1 MERKNANIDDVIRT
15 VETASAK
22 ELEELAGI
30 REAVEDLKG
39 GRVAT
44 VDPVSR
50 SVSALNRTIENSRPD
65 FVANAPSVDPIV
77 EAMKRLNL
85 GDVSRIREDKVTNR
99 AQQAAPTAHNPPNRR
114 REAITEDVKA
124 QRLETVKLARD
135 LKGERVATVD
145 PVSRSVSALNRTIE
159 NSRPDFVANAPSVD
173 PIVDAMKRLNLGDVS
188 RVVQEGIAQQ
198 EQQAKSTT
206 PKGKKRRR
214 KAIPEDIKAQRTEAA
229 EHAREMFDQKG
240 GAQKS
245 QNQRDARGRF
255 IGKSGSKAAA
265 EDARAERAEK
275 ARRKEDDERLNA
287 ESGLLKKLSK
297 VAEGIGNPSETR
309 AVDALGYA
317 VAGPLWAAGKE
328 LGGISKEVG
337 GSLNGARKSIADV
350 IRGNDDNSRRKGFFR
365 RKSQNSADV
374 VQVNTQ
380 KRTVQELQE
389 QTSEIKEGNDKI
401 LSALD
406 QIAKNTGKKKGGL
419 LSKLFSL
426 LGKGAGGVASLL
438 MGRGMLKK
446 AGALA
451 FGALGAKKLVGM
463 LRGGGKKTLAHEGGD
478 LAARAAGKLGLK
490 AVGKG
495 ALRAI
500 PLVGTVA
507 GGIYDAVTGWNDTEA
522 QRRAFGLKSGQDP
535 SFQQKAAYTLANVLD
550 MGGLVSGISSAIGEV
565 LKSLGFED
573 IGNMLQ
579 SFSTESIAQAIDS
592 GITNLETYISN
603 LGDTISTKF
612 DDYTAKIGDAVS
624 AWFSDTSNKLL
635 EKLDAI
641 KDFFTVDNLKQ
652 VFSDAIDSAI
662 DFIKNPGKH
671 IKEAAGNIWDG
682 VKNLPG
688 KALDAAVD
696 AVKNTPAAMIVSK
709 IPNPIGEANAKEITP
724 ELKAPV
730 NSEANAK
737 EIAPELKAPVN
748 SEANAKEITPELKA
762 PVNSEANAKE
772 IAPELKAPV
781 NSEANA
787 KEITPELKAPVNSHQ
802 ETSDSKTESD
812 AKQTN
817 IVTRVINAA
826 LDTAKDSNKTVK
838 ETANQIINANAVETG
853 NSALQKIDKA
863 IGQNS
868 SSSSSLNTTGTR
880 NDIQKAADTYN
891 NGRLDVKVGGLGAEG
906 KANLD
911 KLAPYFAE
919 LENKYGLPEGTLYS
933 IAATESGGDPNA
945 KSPLTRS
952 PDGKLSGG
960 ALGMFQFTSIARK
973 ETGISEQDAFDPVKS
988 AEAAALLMSKYLKQ
1002 ANGDLNEAIT
1012 AYNAG
1017 FGTINK
1023 WKKGTGDLSKE
1034 NREYA
1039 IKVNTHRA
1047 RYLGG
1052 EIYTPEAGAQ
1062 GGAQYGVRGPLPD
1075 NAVIDQS
1082 TGLAFTPG
1090 DSPFEKGGLVDKI
1103 GNAVGVNDLVN
1114 KFMNGRGMRR
1124 EVVQGTLEERAR
1136 GKGTATAAGNVYVDT
1151 PMPVEEARPVANNS
1165 SYFDQLG
1172 AQMGIDGLFDKLRN
1186 SPGMR
1191 KNNAPE
1197 PASTSQVTTAAND
1210 LQQPTGRMQIDGQVI
1225 SDLGG
1230 SGAKPTMQLADNTVS
1245 LDGETKRLFAQMTS
1259 LLARIEEHTKD
1270 SAKGQGTVVKVS
1282 TPQPGVMRT
1291 VPLSIDDPLMNDY
1304 ARVD

>member
-50 SVSALNRTIENSRPD
+50 SVSALNHTIENSRPD
-65 FVANAPSVDPIV
+65 FVA
-77 EAMKRLNL
+77 K
-85 GDVSRIREDKVTNR
+85 
-99 AQQAAPTAHNPPNRR
+99 
-114 REAITEDVKA
+114 
-124 QRLETVKLARD
+124 
-135 LKGERVATVD
+135 
-145 PVSRSVSALNRTIE
+145 
-159 NSRPDFVANAPSVD
+159 APSVD

-188 RVVQEGIAQQ
+188 RVVQEDVAQQ
-198 EQQAKSTT
+198 EQRAKSTT
-206 PKGKKRRR
+206 PNGKKRRR
-214 KAIPEDIKAQRTEAA
+214 KAIPEDVKAQRTEAA
-229 EHAREMFDQKG
+229 EHAREMFGQKG

-380 KRTVQELQE
+380 KRTVQELQD

-603 LGDTISTKF
+603 LGDTISTTF
-612 DDYTAKIGDAVS
+612 SDYTARIGDAIS
-624 AWFSDTSNKLL
+624 AWFSDTTKNLN

-641 KDFFTVDNLKQ
+641 KNFFTVDNLKQ

-662 DFIKNPGKH
+662 DFIKNPGKY
-671 IKEAAGNIWDG
+671 IKEAGS
-682 VKNLPG
+682 NLWSAAKELSG
-688 KALDAAVD
+688 EVADAAVQS
-696 AVKNTPAAMIVSK
+696 TPVAWVASK
-709 IPNPIGEANAKEITP
+709 LVNKADAKEVTP
-724 ELKAPV
+724 ELKTP
-730 NSEANAK
+730 AK
-737 EIAPELKAPVN
+737 ERQEDNAP
-748 SEANAKEITPELKA
+748 
-762 PVNSEANAKE
+762 
-772 IAPELKAPV
+772 
-781 NSEANA
+781 
-787 KEITPELKAPVNSHQ
+787 
-802 ETSDSKTESD
+802 KTEYTSKK
-812 AKQTN
+812 AN
-817 IVTRVINAA
+817 IVTRVVNAS

-868 SSSSSLNTTGTR
+868 SSSSSRNTTGTR

-891 NGRLDVKVGGLGAEG
+891 NGNLDVKVGSLGAEG

-919 LENKYGLPEGTLYS
+919 LENKYGLPEGTLYA

-973 ETGISEQDAFDPVKS
+973 ETGLAEGESFDPVKS

-1052 EIYTPEAGAQ
+1052 EIYTPGAGAQ

-1103 GNAVGVNDLVN
+1103 GNVVGVNDLVN

-1136 GKGTATAAGNVYVDT
+1136 GNGTATAAGNVYVDT
-1151 PMPVEEARPVANNS
+1151 PMPVEEARPVASNS

-1172 AQMGIDGLFDKLRN
+1172 AQMGIDGLYDKLINARGMRSNN
-1186 SPGMR
+1186 SPQ
-1191 KNNAPE
+1191 
-1197 PASTSQVTTAAND
+1197 PASTSQMTSAAND

-1225 SDLGG
+1225 SDLGS

>member
-85 GDVSRIREDKVTNR
+85 GDVSRVVQEDV
-99 AQQAAPTAHNPPNRR
+99 ALQEPQAKSTTRKGKKRR
-114 REAITEDVKA
+114 KKAITEDV
-124 QRLETVKLARD
+124 
-135 LKGERVATVD
+135 
-145 PVSRSVSALNRTIE
+145 
-159 NSRPDFVANAPSVD
+159 
-173 PIVDAMKRLNLGDVS
+173 
-188 RVVQEGIAQQ
+188 
-198 EQQAKSTT
+198 
-206 PKGKKRRR
+206 
-214 KAIPEDIKAQRTEAA
+214 KAQRTEAA
-229 EHAREMFDQKG
+229 EHAREMFGQKG

-350 IRGNDDNSRRKGFFR
+350 IRGNDDNSRKKGFFR
-365 RKSQNSADV
+365 RKSQSSADV

-380 KRTVQELQE
+380 KRTVQELQD

-426 LGKGAGGVASLL
+426 LGKGAGGIASLIF
-438 MGRGMLKK
+438 GRGALKK
-446 AGALA
+446 VGSMAL
-451 FGALGAKKLVGM
+451 GALGIKGV
-463 LRGGGKKTLAHEGGD
+463 
-478 LAARAAGKLGLK
+478 GKLGIK
-490 AVGKG
+490 AVAKG

-507 GGIYDAVTGWNDTEA
+507 GGIYDAVTGWNDIEA

-592 GITNLETYISN
+592 GVTNLETYISN

-612 DDYTAKIGDAVS
+612 DDYTAKIGDAIS
-624 AWFSDTSNKLL
+624 AWFSDTTKNLN

-641 KDFFTVDNLKQ
+641 KNFFTVDNLKQ

-662 DFIKNPGKH
+662 DFIKNPGKY
-671 IKEAAGNIWDG
+671 IKEAGS
-682 VKNLPG
+682 NLWSAAKELSG
-688 KALDAAVD
+688 EVADAAVQS
-696 AVKNTPAAMIVSK
+696 TPVAWVASK
-709 IPNPIGEANAKEITP
+709 LVNKADAKEVTP
-724 ELKAPV
+724 ELKTP
-730 NSEANAK
+730 AK
-737 EIAPELKAPVN
+737 ESQEDNAP
-748 SEANAKEITPELKA
+748 
-762 PVNSEANAKE
+762 
-772 IAPELKAPV
+772 
-781 NSEANA
+781 
-787 KEITPELKAPVNSHQ
+787 
-802 ETSDSKTESD
+802 KTEYTPKK
-812 AKQTN
+812 AN
-817 IVTRVINAA
+817 IVTRVVNAS

-853 NSALQKIDKA
+853 NRALQKIDNA

-891 NGRLDVKVGGLGAEG
+891 NGNLDVKVGSLGAEG

-919 LENKYGLPEGTLYS
+919 LENKYGLPEGTLYA

-945 KSPLTRS
+945 KSTLTRS
-952 PDGKLSGG
+952 PNGKLSGG
-960 ALGMFQFTSIARK
+960 ALGMFQFTSVARE
-973 ETGISEQDAFDPVKS
+973 ETGLSREDSFNPEKS

-1052 EIYTPEAGAQ
+1052 EIYTPGAGAQ

-1136 GKGTATAAGNVYVDT
+1136 GRGTATAAGNVYVDT

-1172 AQMGIDGLFDKLRN
+1172 AQMGIDGLYDKLINARGMRSNN
-1186 SPGMR
+1186 SPQ
-1191 KNNAPE
+1191 

>member
-85 GDVSRIREDKVTNR
+85 GDVSR
-99 AQQAAPTAHNPPNRR
+99 
-114 REAITEDVKA
+114 
-124 QRLETVKLARD
+124 
-135 LKGERVATVD
+135 
-145 PVSRSVSALNRTIE
+145 
-159 NSRPDFVANAPSVD
+159 
-173 PIVDAMKRLNLGDVS
+173 
-188 RVVQEGIAQQ
+188 VVQEDVAQQ
-198 EQQAKSTT
+198 EQRAKSTT

-214 KAIPEDIKAQRTEAA
+214 KAIPEDVKAQRTEAA
-229 EHAREMFDQKG
+229 EHAREMFGQKG

-550 MGGLVSGISSAIGEV
+550 LGGLVSGISSAIGDV

-603 LGDTISTKF
+603 LGDTISTTF
-612 DDYTAKIGDAVS
+612 NDYTAKIGDAIS
-624 AWFSDTSNKLL
+624 AWFSDTTKSLN

-662 DFIKNPGKH
+662 DFIKNPGKY
-671 IKEAAGNIWDG
+671 IKEAGS
-682 VKNLPG
+682 NLWSAAKELSG
-688 KALDAAVD
+688 EVADAAVQS
-696 AVKNTPAAMIVSK
+696 TPVAWVASK
-709 IPNPIGEANAKEITP
+709 LVNKADAKEVTP
-724 ELKAPV
+724 ELKTP
-730 NSEANAK
+730 AK
-737 EIAPELKAPVN
+737 ERQEDNAP
-748 SEANAKEITPELKA
+748 
-762 PVNSEANAKE
+762 
-772 IAPELKAPV
+772 
-781 NSEANA
+781 
-787 KEITPELKAPVNSHQ
+787 
-802 ETSDSKTESD
+802 KTEYTSKK
-812 AKQTN
+812 AN
-817 IVTRVINAA
+817 IVTRVVNAS

-891 NGRLDVKVGGLGAEG
+891 NGNLDVKVGSLGAEG

-919 LENKYGLPEGTLYS
+919 LEKKYGLPEGTLYA
-933 IAATESGGDPNA
+933 IAATESNGNPNA
-945 KSPLTRS
+945 VSQLRWVN
-952 PDGKLSGG
+952 GKKSGG
-960 ALGMFQFTSIARK
+960 ALGMFQFTDIARK
-973 ETGISEQDAFDPVKS
+973 ETGLSREDSFNPEKS
-988 AEAAALLMSKYLKQ
+988 AEAAALLMSNYLKQ
-1002 ANGDLNEAIT
+1002 AKGDWNEAIT

-1023 WKKGTGDLSKE
+1023 WKKGTGELSKE

-1052 EIYTPEAGAQ
+1052 DIYTPGAGSQ
-1062 GGAQYGVRGPLPD
+1062 GGRQQQRQQQGSQSPRMDNLPE
-1075 NAVIDQS
+1075 NAFVDQS

-1090 DSPFEKGGLVDKI
+1090 ENPFEKGGLVDRI
-1103 GNAVGVNDLVN
+1103 GELTGVNDLVN

-1172 AQMGIDGLFDKLRN
+1172 AQMGIDGLYDKLINTRGMRSNN
-1186 SPGMR
+1186 SPQ
-1191 KNNAPE
+1191 

>member
-39 GRVAT
+39 ERVAT

-65 FVANAPSVDPIV
+65 FVTNAPSVDPIV
-77 EAMKRLNL
+77 DAIKRLNL

-451 FGALGAKKLVGM
+451 FGALGAKKLLGM
-463 LRGGGKKTLAHEGGD
+463 LRGGGKKTIAHEGGD
-478 LAARAAGKLGLK
+478 LAARAAGKFGLK

-612 DDYTAKIGDAVS
+612 EDYTAKIGDAVS

-730 NSEANAK
+730 NS
-737 EIAPELKAPVN
+737 
-748 SEANAKEITPELKA
+748 
-762 PVNSEANAKE
+762 
-772 IAPELKAPV
+772 
-781 NSEANA
+781 
-787 KEITPELKAPVNSHQ
+787 HQ

-817 IVTRVINAA
+817 IATRVINAA

-853 NSALQKIDKA
+853 NSAVRKIDSA

-868 SSSSSLNTTGTR
+868 SSSSSRNTTGTG

-891 NGRLDVKVGGLGAEG
+891 NGSLDVKVGSLGAEG

-919 LENKYGLPEGTLYS
+919 LENKYGLPEGTLYA

-973 ETGISEQDAFDPVKS
+973 ETGISEPDAFDPVKS

-1052 EIYTPEAGAQ
+1052 EIYTPGAGAQ

-1172 AQMGIDGLFDKLRN
+1172 AQMGIDGLYDKLINARGMRSNN
-1186 SPGMR
+1186 SPQ
-1191 KNNAPE
+1191 
-1197 PASTSQVTTAAND
+1197 PASTSQVTTAVND

>member
-39 GRVAT
+39 ERVAT

-77 EAMKRLNL
+77 DAMKRLNL

-99 AQQAAPTAHNPPNRR
+99 EQQVAPTAHNPPNRR

-135 LKGERVATVD
+135 LRGGRVATVD

-188 RVVQEGIAQQ
+188 RVVQEGIAQE

-214 KAIPEDIKAQRTEAA
+214 KAISEDIKAQRTEAA

-265 EDARAERAEK
+265 EDVRAERAEK

-426 LGKGAGGVASLL
+426 LGKGAGGIASLIFGRGVLKKVGSMALGALGIKKVASLL
-438 MGRGMLKK
+438 G
-446 AGALA
+446 
-451 FGALGAKKLVGM
+451 F
-463 LRGGGKKTLAHEGGD
+463 GGKKAAAKEAGELATRG
-478 LAARAAGKLGLK
+478 AGKLATKGLGKLGVK
-490 AVGKG
+490 ALAKG

-522 QRRAFGLKSGQDP
+522 QRRTFGLKDGEDP

-550 MGGLVSGISSAIGEV
+550 MGGLVSGISSAIGGV

-603 LGDTISTKF
+603 LGDTISTTF
-612 DDYTAKIGDAVS
+612 SDYTAKIGDAIS
-624 AWFSDTSNKLL
+624 AWFSDTTKNLN

-641 KDFFTVDNLKQ
+641 KNFFTVDNLKQ

-662 DFIKNPGKH
+662 DFIKNPGKY
-671 IKEAAGNIWDG
+671 IKEAGS
-682 VKNLPG
+682 NLWSAAKELSG
-688 KALDAAVD
+688 EVADAAVQS
-696 AVKNTPAAMIVSK
+696 TPVAWVASK
-709 IPNPIGEANAKEITP
+709 LVNKADAKEVTP
-724 ELKAPV
+724 ELKTP
-730 NSEANAK
+730 AK
-737 EIAPELKAPVN
+737 ESQEDNAP
-748 SEANAKEITPELKA
+748 
-762 PVNSEANAKE
+762 
-772 IAPELKAPV
+772 
-781 NSEANA
+781 
-787 KEITPELKAPVNSHQ
+787 
-802 ETSDSKTESD
+802 KTEYTPKK
-812 AKQTN
+812 AN
-817 IVTRVINAA
+817 IVTRVVNAS

-891 NGRLDVKVGGLGAEG
+891 NGNLDVKVGSLGAEG

-919 LENKYGLPEGTLYS
+919 LENKYGLPEGTLYA
-933 IAATESGGDPNA
+933 IAATESGGNPYA
-945 KSPLTRS
+945 KSQT
-952 PDGKLSGG
+952 G
-960 ALGMFQFTSIARK
+960 ALGMFQFTGIARE
-973 ETGISEQDAFDPVKS
+973 ETGLAEGESFDPVKS

-1052 EIYTPEAGAQ
+1052 EIYTPGAGAQ

-1103 GNAVGVNDLVN
+1103 GNVVGVNDLVN

-1136 GKGTATAAGNVYVDT
+1136 GNGTATAAGNVYVDT
-1151 PMPVEEARPVANNS
+1151 PMPVEEARPVASNS

-1172 AQMGIDGLFDKLRN
+1172 AQMGIDGLYDKLINARGMRSNN
-1186 SPGMR
+1186 SPQ
-1191 KNNAPE
+1191 
-1197 PASTSQVTTAAND
+1197 PASTSQMTSAAND

>member
-85 GDVSRIREDKVTNR
+85 GDVSRVVQEDV
-99 AQQAAPTAHNPPNRR
+99 ALQEPQAKSTTRKGKKRR
-114 REAITEDVKA
+114 KKAITEDV
-124 QRLETVKLARD
+124 
-135 LKGERVATVD
+135 
-145 PVSRSVSALNRTIE
+145 
-159 NSRPDFVANAPSVD
+159 
-173 PIVDAMKRLNLGDVS
+173 
-188 RVVQEGIAQQ
+188 
-198 EQQAKSTT
+198 
-206 PKGKKRRR
+206 
-214 KAIPEDIKAQRTEAA
+214 KAQRTEAA
-229 EHAREMFDQKG
+229 EHAHEMFGQKG

-401 LSALD
+401 LRALD

-550 MGGLVSGISSAIGEV
+550 LGGLVSGISSAIGDV

-592 GITNLETYISN
+592 GVTNLETYISN

-730 NSEANAK
+730 NS
-737 EIAPELKAPVN
+737 
-748 SEANAKEITPELKA
+748 
-762 PVNSEANAKE
+762 
-772 IAPELKAPV
+772 
-781 NSEANA
+781 
-787 KEITPELKAPVNSHQ
+787 HQ

-817 IVTRVINAA
+817 IATRVINAA

-853 NSALQKIDKA
+853 NSAVRKIDSA

-868 SSSSSLNTTGTR
+868 SSSSSRNTTGTG

-891 NGRLDVKVGGLGAEG
+891 NGNLDVKVGSLGAEG

-919 LENKYGLPEGTLYS
+919 LENKYGLPEGTLYA
-933 IAATESGGDPNA
+933 IAATESGGNPYA
-945 KSPLTRS
+945 KSQT
-952 PDGKLSGG
+952 G
-960 ALGMFQFTSIARK
+960 ALGMFQFTGIARE
-973 ETGISEQDAFDPVKS
+973 ETGLAEGESFDPVKS

-1052 EIYTPEAGAQ
+1052 EIYTPGAGAQ
-1062 GGAQYGVRGPLPD
+1062 GGAQYGVRGQLPD

-1151 PMPVEEARPVANNS
+1151 PMPVEEARPVASNS

-1186 SPGMR
+1186 SPGCGKIMR
-1191 KNNAPE
+1191 LN
-1197 PASTSQVTTAAND
+1197 
-1210 LQQPTGRMQIDGQVI
+1210 QPPR
-1225 SDLGG
+1225 
-1230 SGAKPTMQLADNTVS
+1230 P
-1245 LDGETKRLFAQMTS
+1245 R
-1259 LLARIEEHTKD
+1259 
-1270 SAKGQGTVVKVS
+1270 
-1282 TPQPGVMRT
+1282 
-1291 VPLSIDDPLMNDY
+1291 
-1304 ARVD
+1304 

>member
-1 MERKNANIDDVIRT
+1 
-15 VETASAK
+15 
-22 ELEELAGI
+22 
-30 REAVEDLKG
+30 
-39 GRVAT
+39 
-44 VDPVSR
+44 
-50 SVSALNRTIENSRPD
+50 
-65 FVANAPSVDPIV
+65 
-77 EAMKRLNL
+77 
-85 GDVSRIREDKVTNR
+85 
-99 AQQAAPTAHNPPNRR
+99 
-114 REAITEDVKA
+114 
-124 QRLETVKLARD
+124 
-135 LKGERVATVD
+135 
-145 PVSRSVSALNRTIE
+145 
-159 NSRPDFVANAPSVD
+159 
-173 PIVDAMKRLNLGDVS
+173 
-188 RVVQEGIAQQ
+188 
-198 EQQAKSTT
+198 
-206 PKGKKRRR
+206 
-214 KAIPEDIKAQRTEAA
+214 
-229 EHAREMFDQKG
+229 
-240 GAQKS
+240 
-245 QNQRDARGRF
+245 
-255 IGKSGSKAAA
+255 
-265 EDARAERAEK
+265 
-275 ARRKEDDERLNA
+275 
-287 ESGLLKKLSK
+287 
-297 VAEGIGNPSETR
+297 
-309 AVDALGYA
+309 
-317 VAGPLWAAGKE
+317 
-328 LGGISKEVG
+328 
-337 GSLNGARKSIADV
+337 
-350 IRGNDDNSRRKGFFR
+350 
-365 RKSQNSADV
+365 
-374 VQVNTQ
+374 
-380 KRTVQELQE
+380 
-389 QTSEIKEGNDKI
+389 
-401 LSALD
+401 
-406 QIAKNTGKKKGGL
+406 
-419 LSKLFSL
+419 
-426 LGKGAGGVASLL
+426 
-438 MGRGMLKK
+438 
-446 AGALA
+446 
-451 FGALGAKKLVGM
+451 
-463 LRGGGKKTLAHEGGD
+463 
-478 LAARAAGKLGLK
+478 GLK
-490 AVGKG
+490 DG
-495 ALRAI
+495 
-500 PLVGTVA
+500 
-507 GGIYDAVTGWNDTEA
+507 E
-522 QRRAFGLKSGQDP
+522 DP

-550 MGGLVSGISSAIGEV
+550 MGGLVSGISNAIGGV

-603 LGDTISTKF
+603 LGDTISTTF
-612 DDYTAKIGDAVS
+612 NDYTAKIGDAIS
-624 AWFSDTSNKLL
+624 AWFSDTTKSLN

-641 KDFFTVDNLKQ
+641 KDFFTVDNLKK

-662 DFIKNPGKH
+662 DFIKNPGKY
-671 IKEAAGNIWDG
+671 IKEAGS
-682 VKNLPG
+682 NLWSAAKELSG
-688 KALDAAVD
+688 EVADAAVQS
-696 AVKNTPAAMIVSK
+696 TPVAWVASK
-709 IPNPIGEANAKEITP
+709 LVNKADAKEVTP
-724 ELKAPV
+724 ELKTP
-730 NSEANAK
+730 AK
-737 EIAPELKAPVN
+737 ERQEDNAP
-748 SEANAKEITPELKA
+748 
-762 PVNSEANAKE
+762 
-772 IAPELKAPV
+772 
-781 NSEANA
+781 
-787 KEITPELKAPVNSHQ
+787 
-802 ETSDSKTESD
+802 KTEYTSKK
-812 AKQTN
+812 AN
-817 IVTRVINAA
+817 IVTRVVNAS

-891 NGRLDVKVGGLGAEG
+891 NGNLDVKVGSLGAEG

-919 LENKYGLPEGTLYS
+919 LENKYGLPEGTLYA
-933 IAATESGGDPNA
+933 IAATESGGNPYA
-945 KSPLTRS
+945 KSQT
-952 PDGKLSGG
+952 G
-960 ALGMFQFTSIARK
+960 ALGMFQFTGIARE
-973 ETGISEQDAFDPVKS
+973 ETGLAEGESFDPVKS

-1052 EIYTPEAGAQ
+1052 EIYTPGAGAQ

-1151 PMPVEEARPVANNS
+1151 PMPVEEARPVASNS

>member
-50 SVSALNRTIENSRPD
+50 SVSALNHTIENSRPD
-65 FVANAPSVDPIV
+65 FVA
-77 EAMKRLNL
+77 K
-85 GDVSRIREDKVTNR
+85 
-99 AQQAAPTAHNPPNRR
+99 
-114 REAITEDVKA
+114 
-124 QRLETVKLARD
+124 
-135 LKGERVATVD
+135 
-145 PVSRSVSALNRTIE
+145 
-159 NSRPDFVANAPSVD
+159 APSVD

-188 RVVQEGIAQQ
+188 RVVQEDVAQQ
-198 EQQAKSTT
+198 EQRAKSTT
-206 PKGKKRRR
+206 PNGKKRRR
-214 KAIPEDIKAQRTEAA
+214 KAIPEDVKAQRTEAA
-229 EHAREMFDQKG
+229 EHAREMFGQKG

-380 KRTVQELQE
+380 KRTVQELQD

-730 NSEANAK
+730 NS
-737 EIAPELKAPVN
+737 
-748 SEANAKEITPELKA
+748 
-762 PVNSEANAKE
+762 
-772 IAPELKAPV
+772 
-781 NSEANA
+781 
-787 KEITPELKAPVNSHQ
+787 HQ
-802 ETSDSKTESD
+802 GTSDSKTESD

-817 IVTRVINAA
+817 IAARVINAA
-826 LDTAKDSNKTVK
+826 LDMAKDSNKTVK

-853 NSALQKIDKA
+853 NKAAQTIDAALGQSATGKEEALSAYEIDKRRFNNGKDVSLPKLNAAGYQWISDNADYFDELERKYGLEKGILSAVASAESSAGQRTGNPVDKNGNKLSSALGAFQITK
-863 IGQNS
+863 
-868 SSSSSLNTTGTR
+868 GTR
-880 NDIQKAADTYN
+880 EDLGLSDADAMDTRKAAD
-891 NGRLDVKVGGLGAEG
+891 GA
-906 KANLD
+906 
-911 KLAPYFAE
+911 
-919 LENKYGLPEGTLYS
+919 
-933 IAATESGGDPNA
+933 
-945 KSPLTRS
+945 
-952 PDGKLSGG
+952 
-960 ALGMFQFTSIARK
+960 
-973 ETGISEQDAFDPVKS
+973 
-988 AEAAALLMSKYLKQ
+988 
-1002 ANGDLNEAIT
+1002 
-1012 AYNAG
+1012 
-1017 FGTINK
+1017 
-1023 WKKGTGDLSKE
+1023 
-1034 NREYA
+1034 
-1039 IKVNTHRA
+1039 A
-1047 RYLGG
+1047 RYLSMLMNRYNGDQGRAIAAYHAGMGHVDKGRVVAGTG
-1052 EIYTPEAGAQ
+1052 EYVTR
-1062 GGAQYGVRGPLPD
+1062 VRGYQQMLNNGAVYGSKVDHSAPAIYEKIPD

-1151 PMPVEEARPVANNS
+1151 PMPVEEARPVASNS

>member
-39 GRVAT
+39 ERVAT

-65 FVANAPSVDPIV
+65 FVTNAPSVDPIV
-77 EAMKRLNL
+77 DAIKRLNL

-159 NSRPDFVANAPSVD
+159 NSRPDFVTNAPSVD

-463 LRGGGKKTLAHEGGD
+463 LRGGGKKTIAYEGGD

-612 DDYTAKIGDAVS
+612 EDYTAKIGDAVS

-748 SEANAKEITPELKA
+748 SEANAKEI
-762 PVNSEANAKE
+762 
-772 IAPELKAPV
+772 APELKAPV

-891 NGRLDVKVGGLGAEG
+891 NGRLDVKVGSLGSEG

-919 LENKYGLPEGTLYS
+919 LENKYGLPEGTLYA
-933 IAATESGGDPNA
+933 IAATESGGNPYA
-945 KSPLTRS
+945 KSQT
-952 PDGKLSGG
+952 G
-960 ALGMFQFTSIARK
+960 ALGMFQFTGIARE
-973 ETGISEQDAFDPVKS
+973 ETGLAEGESFDPVKS

-1052 EIYTPEAGAQ
+1052 EIYTPGAGAQ

-1151 PMPVEEARPVANNS
+1151 PMPVEEARPVASNS

-1197 PASTSQVTTAAND
+1197 PASTSKVTTAAND

>member
-39 GRVAT
+39 ERVAT

-65 FVANAPSVDPIV
+65 FVTNAPSVDPIV
-77 EAMKRLNL
+77 DAIKRLNL

-463 LRGGGKKTLAHEGGD
+463 LRGGGKKTIAHEGGD

-612 DDYTAKIGDAVS
+612 EDYTAKIGDAVS

-652 VFSDAIDSAI
+652 VFSDAI

-709 IPNPIGEANAKEITP
+709 IPNPIG
-724 ELKAPV
+724 
-730 NSEANAK
+730 
-737 EIAPELKAPVN
+737 
-748 SEANAKEITPELKA
+748 
-762 PVNSEANAKE
+762 
-772 IAPELKAPV
+772 
-781 NSEANA
+781 EANA

-868 SSSSSLNTTGTR
+868 SSSSSLNTTGTM

-891 NGRLDVKVGGLGAEG
+891 NGNLDVKVGSLGAEG

-919 LENKYGLPEGTLYS
+919 LENKYGLPEGTLYA

-945 KSPLTRS
+945 KSTLTRS
-952 PDGKLSGG
+952 PNGKLSGG
-960 ALGMFQFTSIARK
+960 ALGMFQFTSVARE
-973 ETGISEQDAFDPVKS
+973 ETGLSREDSFNPEKS

-1052 EIYTPEAGAQ
+1052 EIYTPGAGAQ

-1172 AQMGIDGLFDKLRN
+1172 AQMGIDGLYDKLINARGMRSNN
-1186 SPGMR
+1186 SPQP
-1191 KNNAPE
+1191 N
-1197 PASTSQVTTAAND
+1197 STSQVTTAAND

>member
-44 VDPVSR
+44 VDPVSH

-65 FVANAPSVDPIV
+65 FVANAPSVAPIV

-85 GDVSRIREDKVTNR
+85 GDVSRVVQEDV
-99 AQQAAPTAHNPPNRR
+99 ALQEPQAKSTTRKGKKRR
-114 REAITEDVKA
+114 KKAITEDV
-124 QRLETVKLARD
+124 
-135 LKGERVATVD
+135 
-145 PVSRSVSALNRTIE
+145 
-159 NSRPDFVANAPSVD
+159 
-173 PIVDAMKRLNLGDVS
+173 
-188 RVVQEGIAQQ
+188 
-198 EQQAKSTT
+198 
-206 PKGKKRRR
+206 
-214 KAIPEDIKAQRTEAA
+214 KAQRTEAA
-229 EHAREMFDQKG
+229 EHAREMFGQKG

-365 RKSQNSADV
+365 RKSQSSADV

-380 KRTVQELQE
+380 KRTVQELQD

-426 LGKGAGGVASLL
+426 LGKGAGGIASLIFGRGALKKVGSMALGALGIKKVASLL
-438 MGRGMLKK
+438 G
-446 AGALA
+446 
-451 FGALGAKKLVGM
+451 F
-463 LRGGGKKTLAHEGGD
+463 GGKKAAAKEAGELATRG
-478 LAARAAGKLGLK
+478 AGKLATKGLEKLGVK
-490 AVGKG
+490 AFAKG

-522 QRRAFGLKSGQDP
+522 QRRTFGLKDGEDP

-550 MGGLVSGISSAIGEV
+550 MGGLVSGISNAIGGV

-603 LGDTISTKF
+603 LGDTISTTF
-612 DDYTAKIGDAVS
+612 NDYTAKIGDAIS
-624 AWFSDTSNKLL
+624 AWFSDTTKNLN

-641 KDFFTVDNLKQ
+641 KNFFTVDNLKQ
-652 VFSDAIDSAI
+652 VFSDAINSAI
-662 DFIKNPGKH
+662 DFIKNPGKY
-671 IKEAAGNIWDG
+671 IKEAGS
-682 VKNLPG
+682 NLWSAAKELSG
-688 KALDAAVD
+688 EVVDAAVQSTPV
-696 AVKNTPAAMIVSK
+696 AWVASKLVKKAD
-709 IPNPIGEANAKEITP
+709 AKEVKP
-724 ELKAPV
+724 ELKTP
-730 NSEANAK
+730 AK
-737 EIAPELKAPVN
+737 ERQEGNAP
-748 SEANAKEITPELKA
+748 
-762 PVNSEANAKE
+762 
-772 IAPELKAPV
+772 
-781 NSEANA
+781 
-787 KEITPELKAPVNSHQ
+787 
-802 ETSDSKTESD
+802 KTEYTP
-812 AKQTN
+812 KKGN
-817 IVTRVINAA
+817 IVTRVVNAS

-838 ETANQIINANAVETG
+838 ETANQIIKANAVETG
-853 NSALQKIDKA
+853 NKAAQTIDAALGQSATGKEEALSAYEIDKRRFNNGKDVSLPKLNAAGYQWISDNADYFDELERKYGLEKGILSAVASAESSAGQRTGNPVDKNGNKLSSALGAFQITK
-863 IGQNS
+863 
-868 SSSSSLNTTGTR
+868 GTR
-880 NDIQKAADTYN
+880 EDLGLSDADAMDTRKAAD
-891 NGRLDVKVGGLGAEG
+891 GA
-906 KANLD
+906 
-911 KLAPYFAE
+911 
-919 LENKYGLPEGTLYS
+919 
-933 IAATESGGDPNA
+933 
-945 KSPLTRS
+945 
-952 PDGKLSGG
+952 
-960 ALGMFQFTSIARK
+960 
-973 ETGISEQDAFDPVKS
+973 
-988 AEAAALLMSKYLKQ
+988 
-1002 ANGDLNEAIT
+1002 
-1012 AYNAG
+1012 
-1017 FGTINK
+1017 
-1023 WKKGTGDLSKE
+1023 
-1034 NREYA
+1034 
-1039 IKVNTHRA
+1039 A
-1047 RYLGG
+1047 RYLSMLMNRYNGDQGRAIAAYHAGMGHVDKGRVVAGTG
-1052 EIYTPEAGAQ
+1052 EYVTR
-1062 GGAQYGVRGPLPD
+1062 VRGYQQMLNNGAVYGSKVDHSAPAIHEKLPD

-1151 PMPVEEARPVANNS
+1151 PMPVEEARPVASNS

-1197 PASTSQVTTAAND
+1197 PASTSLVTTAAND

>member
-44 VDPVSR
+44 VDPVSH
-50 SVSALNRTIENSRPD
+50 SVSALNRTIENSMPD
-65 FVANAPSVDPIV
+65 FVANAPSVAPIV

-85 GDVSRIREDKVTNR
+85 GDVSRVVQEDV
-99 AQQAAPTAHNPPNRR
+99 ALQEPQAKSTTRKGKKRR
-114 REAITEDVKA
+114 KKAITEDV
-124 QRLETVKLARD
+124 
-135 LKGERVATVD
+135 
-145 PVSRSVSALNRTIE
+145 
-159 NSRPDFVANAPSVD
+159 
-173 PIVDAMKRLNLGDVS
+173 
-188 RVVQEGIAQQ
+188 
-198 EQQAKSTT
+198 
-206 PKGKKRRR
+206 
-214 KAIPEDIKAQRTEAA
+214 KAQRTEAA
-229 EHAREMFDQKG
+229 EHAREMFGQKG

-255 IGKSGSKAAA
+255 IGKPGSKAAA

-380 KRTVQELQE
+380 KRTVQELQD

-550 MGGLVSGISSAIGEV
+550 LGGLVSGISSAIGDV

-671 IKEAAGNIWDG
+671 IKEAASNIWDG

-730 NSEANAK
+730 NSQQGA
-737 EIAPELKAPVN
+737 
-748 SEANAKEITPELKA
+748 
-762 PVNSEANAKE
+762 
-772 IAPELKAPV
+772 
-781 NSEANA
+781 
-787 KEITPELKAPVNSHQ
+787 
-802 ETSDSKTESD
+802 SDSKAESD

-817 IVTRVINAA
+817 IAARVINAA
-826 LDTAKDSNKTVK
+826 LDMAKDSNKTVK

-853 NSALQKIDKA
+853 NKAAQTIDAALGQSATGKEEALSAYEIDKRRFNNGKDVSLPKLNAAGYQWISDNADYFDELERKYGLEKGILSAVASAESSAGQRTGNPVDKNGNKLSSALGAFQITK
-863 IGQNS
+863 
-868 SSSSSLNTTGTR
+868 GTR
-880 NDIQKAADTYN
+880 EDLGLSDADAMDTRKAAD
-891 NGRLDVKVGGLGAEG
+891 GA
-906 KANLD
+906 
-911 KLAPYFAE
+911 
-919 LENKYGLPEGTLYS
+919 
-933 IAATESGGDPNA
+933 
-945 KSPLTRS
+945 
-952 PDGKLSGG
+952 
-960 ALGMFQFTSIARK
+960 
-973 ETGISEQDAFDPVKS
+973 
-988 AEAAALLMSKYLKQ
+988 
-1002 ANGDLNEAIT
+1002 
-1012 AYNAG
+1012 
-1017 FGTINK
+1017 
-1023 WKKGTGDLSKE
+1023 
-1034 NREYA
+1034 
-1039 IKVNTHRA
+1039 A
-1047 RYLGG
+1047 RYLSILMNRYNGDQGRAIAAYHAGMGHVDKGRVVAGTG
-1052 EIYTPEAGAQ
+1052 EYVTR
-1062 GGAQYGVRGPLPD
+1062 VRGYQQMLNNGAVYGSKVDHSAPAIHEKIPD

-1151 PMPVEEARPVANNS
+1151 PMPVEEARPVASNS

-1197 PASTSQVTTAAND
+1197 PASTSLVTTAAND

>member
-39 GRVAT
+39 ERVAT

-65 FVANAPSVDPIV
+65 FVTNVPSVDSIV
-77 EAMKRLNL
+77 DAMKRLNL

-99 AQQAAPTAHNPPNRR
+99 EQQAAPTAHNPPNRR

-214 KAIPEDIKAQRTEAA
+214 KAISEDIKAQRTEAA
-229 EHAREMFDQKG
+229 EHAREMFGQKG

-365 RKSQNSADV
+365 RKSQSSADV

-380 KRTVQELQE
+380 KRTVQELQD

-426 LGKGAGGVASLL
+426 LGKGAGGIASLIFGRGALKKVGSMALGALGIKKVASLL
-438 MGRGMLKK
+438 G
-446 AGALA
+446 
-451 FGALGAKKLVGM
+451 F
-463 LRGGGKKTLAHEGGD
+463 GGKKAAAKEAGELATRG
-478 LAARAAGKLGLK
+478 AGKLATKGLEKLGVK
-490 AVGKG
+490 AFAKG

-522 QRRAFGLKSGQDP
+522 QRRTFGLKDGEDP

-550 MGGLVSGISSAIGEV
+550 MGGLVSGISNAIGGV

-603 LGDTISTKF
+603 LGDTISTTF
-612 DDYTAKIGDAVS
+612 NDYTAKIGDAIS
-624 AWFSDTSNKLL
+624 AWFSDTTKNLN

-641 KDFFTVDNLKQ
+641 KNFFTVDNLKQ
-652 VFSDAIDSAI
+652 VFSDAINSAI
-662 DFIKNPGKH
+662 DFIKNPGKY
-671 IKEAAGNIWDG
+671 IKEAGS
-682 VKNLPG
+682 NLWSAAKELSG
-688 KALDAAVD
+688 EVVDAAVQSTPV
-696 AVKNTPAAMIVSK
+696 AWVASKLVKKAD
-709 IPNPIGEANAKEITP
+709 AKEVKP
-724 ELKAPV
+724 ELKTP
-730 NSEANAK
+730 AK
-737 EIAPELKAPVN
+737 ERQEGNAP
-748 SEANAKEITPELKA
+748 
-762 PVNSEANAKE
+762 
-772 IAPELKAPV
+772 
-781 NSEANA
+781 
-787 KEITPELKAPVNSHQ
+787 
-802 ETSDSKTESD
+802 KTEYTP
-812 AKQTN
+812 KKGN
-817 IVTRVINAA
+817 IVTRVVNAS

-838 ETANQIINANAVETG
+838 ETANQIIKANAVETG
-853 NSALQKIDKA
+853 NKAAQTIDAALGQSATGKEEALSAYEIDKRRFNNGKDVSLPKLNAAGYQWISDNADYFDELERKYGLEKGILSAVASAESSAGQRTGNPVDKNGNKLSSALGAFQITK
-863 IGQNS
+863 
-868 SSSSSLNTTGTR
+868 GTR
-880 NDIQKAADTYN
+880 EDLGLSDADAMDTRKAAD
-891 NGRLDVKVGGLGAEG
+891 GA
-906 KANLD
+906 
-911 KLAPYFAE
+911 
-919 LENKYGLPEGTLYS
+919 
-933 IAATESGGDPNA
+933 
-945 KSPLTRS
+945 
-952 PDGKLSGG
+952 
-960 ALGMFQFTSIARK
+960 
-973 ETGISEQDAFDPVKS
+973 
-988 AEAAALLMSKYLKQ
+988 
-1002 ANGDLNEAIT
+1002 
-1012 AYNAG
+1012 
-1017 FGTINK
+1017 
-1023 WKKGTGDLSKE
+1023 
-1034 NREYA
+1034 
-1039 IKVNTHRA
+1039 A
-1047 RYLGG
+1047 RYLSMLMNRYNGDQGRAIAAYHAGMGHVDKGRVVAGTG
-1052 EIYTPEAGAQ
+1052 EYVTR
-1062 GGAQYGVRGPLPD
+1062 VRGYQQMLNNGAVYGSKVDHSAPAIHEKLPD

-1136 GKGTATAAGNVYVDT
+1136 GRGTATAAGNVYVDT

-1172 AQMGIDGLFDKLRN
+1172 AQMGIDGLYDKLINARGMRSNN
-1186 SPGMR
+1186 SPQ
-1191 KNNAPE
+1191 

>member
-85 GDVSRIREDKVTNR
+85 GDVSRVVQEDV
-99 AQQAAPTAHNPPNRR
+99 ALQEPQAKSTTRKGKKRR
-114 REAITEDVKA
+114 KKAITEDV
-124 QRLETVKLARD
+124 
-135 LKGERVATVD
+135 
-145 PVSRSVSALNRTIE
+145 
-159 NSRPDFVANAPSVD
+159 
-173 PIVDAMKRLNLGDVS
+173 
-188 RVVQEGIAQQ
+188 
-198 EQQAKSTT
+198 
-206 PKGKKRRR
+206 
-214 KAIPEDIKAQRTEAA
+214 KAQRTEAA
-229 EHAREMFDQKG
+229 EHAREMFGQKG

-401 LSALD
+401 LRALD

-550 MGGLVSGISSAIGEV
+550 LGGLVSGISSAIGDV

-592 GITNLETYISN
+592 GVTNLETYISN

-730 NSEANAK
+730 NS
-737 EIAPELKAPVN
+737 
-748 SEANAKEITPELKA
+748 
-762 PVNSEANAKE
+762 
-772 IAPELKAPV
+772 
-781 NSEANA
+781 
-787 KEITPELKAPVNSHQ
+787 Q
-802 ETSDSKTESD
+802 QGTSDSKAESD

-817 IVTRVINAA
+817 IAARVINAA
-826 LDTAKDSNKTVK
+826 LDMAKDSNKTVK

-853 NSALQKIDKA
+853 NKAAQTIDAALGQSATGKEEALSAYEIDKRRFNNGKDVSLPKLNAAGYQWISDNADYFDELERKYGLEKGILSAVASAESSAGLITGNPVDKNGNKLSSALGAFQITK
-863 IGQNS
+863 
-868 SSSSSLNTTGTR
+868 GTR
-880 NDIQKAADTYN
+880 EDLGLSDADAMDTRKAAD
-891 NGRLDVKVGGLGAEG
+891 GA
-906 KANLD
+906 
-911 KLAPYFAE
+911 
-919 LENKYGLPEGTLYS
+919 
-933 IAATESGGDPNA
+933 
-945 KSPLTRS
+945 
-952 PDGKLSGG
+952 
-960 ALGMFQFTSIARK
+960 
-973 ETGISEQDAFDPVKS
+973 
-988 AEAAALLMSKYLKQ
+988 
-1002 ANGDLNEAIT
+1002 
-1012 AYNAG
+1012 
-1017 FGTINK
+1017 
-1023 WKKGTGDLSKE
+1023 
-1034 NREYA
+1034 
-1039 IKVNTHRA
+1039 A
-1047 RYLGG
+1047 RYLSMLMNRYNGDQGRAIAAYHAGMGHVDKGRVVAGTG
-1052 EIYTPEAGAQ
+1052 EYVTR
-1062 GGAQYGVRGPLPD
+1062 VRGYQQMLNNGAVYGSKVDHSAPAIHEKIPD

-1151 PMPVEEARPVANNS
+1151 PMPVEEARPVASNS

-1197 PASTSQVTTAAND
+1197 PASTSLVTTAAND

>member
-50 SVSALNRTIENSRPD
+50 SVSALNHTIENSRPD
-65 FVANAPSVDPIV
+65 FVA
-77 EAMKRLNL
+77 K
-85 GDVSRIREDKVTNR
+85 
-99 AQQAAPTAHNPPNRR
+99 
-114 REAITEDVKA
+114 
-124 QRLETVKLARD
+124 
-135 LKGERVATVD
+135 
-145 PVSRSVSALNRTIE
+145 
-159 NSRPDFVANAPSVD
+159 APSVD

-188 RVVQEGIAQQ
+188 RVVQEDVAQQ
-198 EQQAKSTT
+198 EQRAKSTT
-206 PKGKKRRR
+206 PNGKKRRR
-214 KAIPEDIKAQRTEAA
+214 KAIPEDVKAQRTEAA
-229 EHAREMFDQKG
+229 EHAREMFGQKG

-380 KRTVQELQE
+380 KRTVQELQD

-419 LSKLFSL
+419 LSKLFSM

-579 SFSTESIAQAIDS
+579 SFSTESIALAIDS

-696 AVKNTPAAMIVSK
+696 AVKNTPAAMFVSK

-730 NSEANAK
+730 NS
-737 EIAPELKAPVN
+737 
-748 SEANAKEITPELKA
+748 
-762 PVNSEANAKE
+762 
-772 IAPELKAPV
+772 
-781 NSEANA
+781 
-787 KEITPELKAPVNSHQ
+787 HQ
-802 ETSDSKTESD
+802 GTSDSKTESD

-817 IVTRVINAA
+817 IAARVINAA
-826 LDTAKDSNKTVK
+826 LDMAKDSNKTVK

-853 NSALQKIDKA
+853 NKAAQTIDAALGQSATGKEEALSAYEIDKRRFNNGKDVSLPKLNAAGYQWISDNADYFDELERKYGLEKGILSAVASAESSAGQRTGNPVDKNGNKLSSALGAFQITK
-863 IGQNS
+863 
-868 SSSSSLNTTGTR
+868 GTR
-880 NDIQKAADTYN
+880 EDLGLSDADAMDTRKAAD
-891 NGRLDVKVGGLGAEG
+891 GA
-906 KANLD
+906 
-911 KLAPYFAE
+911 
-919 LENKYGLPEGTLYS
+919 
-933 IAATESGGDPNA
+933 
-945 KSPLTRS
+945 
-952 PDGKLSGG
+952 
-960 ALGMFQFTSIARK
+960 
-973 ETGISEQDAFDPVKS
+973 
-988 AEAAALLMSKYLKQ
+988 
-1002 ANGDLNEAIT
+1002 
-1012 AYNAG
+1012 
-1017 FGTINK
+1017 
-1023 WKKGTGDLSKE
+1023 
-1034 NREYA
+1034 
-1039 IKVNTHRA
+1039 A
-1047 RYLGG
+1047 RYLSMLMNRYNGDQGRAIAAYHAGMGHVDKGRVVAGTG
-1052 EIYTPEAGAQ
+1052 EYVTR
-1062 GGAQYGVRGPLPD
+1062 VRGYQQMLNNGAVYGSKVDHSVPAIYEKIPD

-1151 PMPVEEARPVANNS
+1151 PMPVEEARPVASNS

-1197 PASTSQVTTAAND
+1197 PASTSQMTTVAND

>member
-1 MERKNANIDDVIRT
+1 
-15 VETASAK
+15 
-22 ELEELAGI
+22 
-30 REAVEDLKG
+30 
-39 GRVAT
+39 
-44 VDPVSR
+44 
-50 SVSALNRTIENSRPD
+50 
-65 FVANAPSVDPIV
+65 
-77 EAMKRLNL
+77 
-85 GDVSRIREDKVTNR
+85 
-99 AQQAAPTAHNPPNRR
+99 
-114 REAITEDVKA
+114 
-124 QRLETVKLARD
+124 
-135 LKGERVATVD
+135 
-145 PVSRSVSALNRTIE
+145 
-159 NSRPDFVANAPSVD
+159 
-173 PIVDAMKRLNLGDVS
+173 
-188 RVVQEGIAQQ
+188 
-198 EQQAKSTT
+198 
-206 PKGKKRRR
+206 
-214 KAIPEDIKAQRTEAA
+214 
-229 EHAREMFDQKG
+229 
-240 GAQKS
+240 
-245 QNQRDARGRF
+245 
-255 IGKSGSKAAA
+255 
-265 EDARAERAEK
+265 
-275 ARRKEDDERLNA
+275 
-287 ESGLLKKLSK
+287 
-297 VAEGIGNPSETR
+297 
-309 AVDALGYA
+309 
-317 VAGPLWAAGKE
+317 
-328 LGGISKEVG
+328 
-337 GSLNGARKSIADV
+337 
-350 IRGNDDNSRRKGFFR
+350 
-365 RKSQNSADV
+365 
-374 VQVNTQ
+374 
-380 KRTVQELQE
+380 
-389 QTSEIKEGNDKI
+389 
-401 LSALD
+401 
-406 QIAKNTGKKKGGL
+406 
-419 LSKLFSL
+419 
-426 LGKGAGGVASLL
+426 
-438 MGRGMLKK
+438 
-446 AGALA
+446 
-451 FGALGAKKLVGM
+451 
-463 LRGGGKKTLAHEGGD
+463 
-478 LAARAAGKLGLK
+478 
-490 AVGKG
+490 
-495 ALRAI
+495 
-500 PLVGTVA
+500 
-507 GGIYDAVTGWNDTEA
+507 
-522 QRRAFGLKSGQDP
+522 
-535 SFQQKAAYTLANVLD
+535 
-550 MGGLVSGISSAIGEV
+550 SGISNAIGGV

-603 LGDTISTKF
+603 LGDTISTTF
-612 DDYTAKIGDAVS
+612 NDYTAKIGDAIS
-624 AWFSDTSNKLL
+624 AWFSDTTKSLN

-641 KDFFTVDNLKQ
+641 KDFFTVDNLKK

-662 DFIKNPGKH
+662 DFIKNPGKY
-671 IKEAAGNIWDG
+671 IKEAGS
-682 VKNLPG
+682 NLWSAAKELSG
-688 KALDAAVD
+688 EVADAAVQS
-696 AVKNTPAAMIVSK
+696 TPVAWVASK
-709 IPNPIGEANAKEITP
+709 LVNKADAKEVTP
-724 ELKAPV
+724 ELKTP
-730 NSEANAK
+730 AK
-737 EIAPELKAPVN
+737 ERQEDNAP
-748 SEANAKEITPELKA
+748 
-762 PVNSEANAKE
+762 
-772 IAPELKAPV
+772 
-781 NSEANA
+781 
-787 KEITPELKAPVNSHQ
+787 
-802 ETSDSKTESD
+802 KTEYTSKK
-812 AKQTN
+812 AN
-817 IVTRVINAA
+817 IVTRVVNAS

-868 SSSSSLNTTGTR
+868 SSSSSRNTTGTR

-891 NGRLDVKVGGLGAEG
+891 NGNLDVKVGSLGAEG

-919 LENKYGLPEGTLYS
+919 LENKYGLPEGTLYA
-933 IAATESGGDPNA
+933 IAATESGGNPYA
-945 KSPLTRS
+945 KSQT
-952 PDGKLSGG
+952 G
-960 ALGMFQFTSIARK
+960 ALGMFQFTGIARE
-973 ETGISEQDAFDPVKS
+973 ETGLAEGESFDPVKS

-1052 EIYTPEAGAQ
+1052 EIYTPGAGAQ

-1151 PMPVEEARPVANNS
+1151 PMPVEEARPVASNS

>member
-44 VDPVSR
+44 VDPISR

-85 GDVSRIREDKVTNR
+85 GDVSRVVQEDL
-99 AQQAAPTAHNPPNRR
+99 ALQEPQAKSTTRKGKKRR
-114 REAITEDVKA
+114 KKAITEDV
-124 QRLETVKLARD
+124 
-135 LKGERVATVD
+135 
-145 PVSRSVSALNRTIE
+145 
-159 NSRPDFVANAPSVD
+159 
-173 PIVDAMKRLNLGDVS
+173 
-188 RVVQEGIAQQ
+188 
-198 EQQAKSTT
+198 
-206 PKGKKRRR
+206 
-214 KAIPEDIKAQRTEAA
+214 KAQRTEAA
-229 EHAREMFDQKG
+229 EHAREMFGQKG

-265 EDARAERAEK
+265 EEARAERAEK
-275 ARRKEDDERLNA
+275 ARRKDDDERLNA

-365 RKSQNSADV
+365 RKSQSSADV

-380 KRTVQELQE
+380 KRTVQELQD

-426 LGKGAGGVASLL
+426 LGKGAGGIASLIFGRGALKKVGSMALGALGIKKVASLL
-438 MGRGMLKK
+438 G
-446 AGALA
+446 
-451 FGALGAKKLVGM
+451 F
-463 LRGGGKKTLAHEGGD
+463 GGKK
-478 LAARAAGKLGLK
+478 AAAKEAGELSTRGAGKLATKGLGKLGVK
-490 AVGKG
+490 ALAKG

-522 QRRAFGLKSGQDP
+522 QRRTFGLKDGEDP

-550 MGGLVSGISSAIGEV
+550 MGGLVSGISSAIGGV

-662 DFIKNPGKH
+662 DFIKNPGKY
-671 IKEAAGNIWDG
+671 IKEAGS
-682 VKNLPG
+682 NLWSAAKELSG
-688 KALDAAVD
+688 EVADAAVQS
-696 AVKNTPAAMIVSK
+696 TPVAWVASK
-709 IPNPIGEANAKEITP
+709 LVNKADAKEVTP
-724 ELKAPV
+724 ELKTP
-730 NSEANAK
+730 AK
-737 EIAPELKAPVN
+737 ERQEGNAP
-748 SEANAKEITPELKA
+748 
-762 PVNSEANAKE
+762 
-772 IAPELKAPV
+772 
-781 NSEANA
+781 
-787 KEITPELKAPVNSHQ
+787 
-802 ETSDSKTESD
+802 KTEYTPKK
-812 AKQTN
+812 AN
-817 IVTRVINAA
+817 IVTRVVNAS

-853 NSALQKIDKA
+853 NRALQQIDNA

-891 NGRLDVKVGGLGAEG
+891 NGNLDVKVGSLGAEG

-919 LENKYGLPEGTLYS
+919 LENKYGLPEGTLYA
-933 IAATESGGDPNA
+933 IAATESGGNPYA
-945 KSPLTRS
+945 KSQT
-952 PDGKLSGG
+952 G
-960 ALGMFQFTSIARK
+960 ALGMFQFTGIARE
-973 ETGISEQDAFDPVKS
+973 ETGLAEGESFDPVKS

-1052 EIYTPEAGAQ
+1052 EIYTPGAGAQ

-1136 GKGTATAAGNVYVDT
+1136 GRGTATAAGNVYVDT

-1172 AQMGIDGLFDKLRN
+1172 AQMGIDGLYDKLINARGMRSNN
-1186 SPGMR
+1186 SPQ
-1191 KNNAPE
+1191 

>member
-39 GRVAT
+39 GRVDT

-65 FVANAPSVDPIV
+65 FVA
-77 EAMKRLNL
+77 K
-85 GDVSRIREDKVTNR
+85 
-99 AQQAAPTAHNPPNRR
+99 
-114 REAITEDVKA
+114 
-124 QRLETVKLARD
+124 
-135 LKGERVATVD
+135 
-145 PVSRSVSALNRTIE
+145 
-159 NSRPDFVANAPSVD
+159 APSVD

-188 RVVQEGIAQQ
+188 RVVQEDVAQQ
-198 EQQAKSTT
+198 EQRAKSTT

-214 KAIPEDIKAQRTEAA
+214 KAIPEDVKAQRTEAA
-229 EHAREMFDQKG
+229 EHAREMFGQKG

-550 MGGLVSGISSAIGEV
+550 LGGLVSGISSAIGDV

-592 GITNLETYISN
+592 GVTNLETYISN

-662 DFIKNPGKH
+662 DFIKNLGKH

-730 NSEANAK
+730 NS
-737 EIAPELKAPVN
+737 
-748 SEANAKEITPELKA
+748 
-762 PVNSEANAKE
+762 
-772 IAPELKAPV
+772 
-781 NSEANA
+781 
-787 KEITPELKAPVNSHQ
+787 HQ

-817 IVTRVINAA
+817 IATRVINAA

-853 NSALQKIDKA
+853 NSAVRKIDSA

-868 SSSSSLNTTGTR
+868 SSSSSRNTTGTG

-891 NGRLDVKVGGLGAEG
+891 NGNLDVKVGSLGAEG

-919 LENKYGLPEGTLYS
+919 LENKYGLPEGTLYA
-933 IAATESGGDPNA
+933 IAATESGGNPYA
-945 KSPLTRS
+945 KSQT
-952 PDGKLSGG
+952 G
-960 ALGMFQFTSIARK
+960 ALGMFQFTGIARE
-973 ETGISEQDAFDPVKS
+973 ETGLAEGESFDPVKS

-1052 EIYTPEAGAQ
+1052 EIYTPGAGAQ

-1151 PMPVEEARPVANNS
+1151 PMPVEEARPVASNS

>member
-85 GDVSRIREDKVTNR
+85 GDVSR
-99 AQQAAPTAHNPPNRR
+99 
-114 REAITEDVKA
+114 
-124 QRLETVKLARD
+124 
-135 LKGERVATVD
+135 
-145 PVSRSVSALNRTIE
+145 
-159 NSRPDFVANAPSVD
+159 
-173 PIVDAMKRLNLGDVS
+173 
-188 RVVQEGIAQQ
+188 VVQEDVAQQ
-198 EQQAKSTT
+198 EQRAKSTT

-214 KAIPEDIKAQRTEAA
+214 KAIPEDVKAQRTEAA
-229 EHAREMFDQKG
+229 EHAREMFGQKG

-500 PLVGTVA
+500 PLVGTVV

-535 SFQQKAAYTLANVLD
+535 SFQQKAAYTLANILD

-579 SFSTESIAQAIDS
+579 SFSTESIAHAIDS

-671 IKEAAGNIWDG
+671 IKKAAGNIWDG

-730 NSEANAK
+730 NS
-737 EIAPELKAPVN
+737 
-748 SEANAKEITPELKA
+748 
-762 PVNSEANAKE
+762 
-772 IAPELKAPV
+772 
-781 NSEANA
+781 
-787 KEITPELKAPVNSHQ
+787 Q
-802 ETSDSKTESD
+802 QGTSDSKAESD

-817 IVTRVINAA
+817 IAARVINAA
-826 LDTAKDSNKTVK
+826 LDMAKDSNKTVK

-853 NSALQKIDKA
+853 NKAAQTIDAALGQSATGKEEALSAYEIDKRRFNNGKDVSLPKLNAAGYQWISDNADYFDELERKYGLEKGILSAVASAESSAGQRTGNPVDKNGNKLSSALGAFQITK
-863 IGQNS
+863 
-868 SSSSSLNTTGTR
+868 GTR
-880 NDIQKAADTYN
+880 EDLGLSDADAMDTRKAAD
-891 NGRLDVKVGGLGAEG
+891 GA
-906 KANLD
+906 
-911 KLAPYFAE
+911 
-919 LENKYGLPEGTLYS
+919 
-933 IAATESGGDPNA
+933 
-945 KSPLTRS
+945 
-952 PDGKLSGG
+952 
-960 ALGMFQFTSIARK
+960 
-973 ETGISEQDAFDPVKS
+973 
-988 AEAAALLMSKYLKQ
+988 
-1002 ANGDLNEAIT
+1002 
-1012 AYNAG
+1012 
-1017 FGTINK
+1017 
-1023 WKKGTGDLSKE
+1023 
-1034 NREYA
+1034 
-1039 IKVNTHRA
+1039 A
-1047 RYLGG
+1047 RYLSILMNRYNGDQGRAIAAYHAGMGHVDKGRVVAGTG
-1052 EIYTPEAGAQ
+1052 EYVTR
-1062 GGAQYGVRGPLPD
+1062 VRGYQQMLNNGAVYGSKVDHSAPAIHEKIPD

-1151 PMPVEEARPVANNS
+1151 PMPVEEARPVASNS

>member
-50 SVSALNRTIENSRPD
+50 SVSALNHTIENSRPD
-65 FVANAPSVDPIV
+65 FVA
-77 EAMKRLNL
+77 K
-85 GDVSRIREDKVTNR
+85 
-99 AQQAAPTAHNPPNRR
+99 
-114 REAITEDVKA
+114 
-124 QRLETVKLARD
+124 
-135 LKGERVATVD
+135 
-145 PVSRSVSALNRTIE
+145 
-159 NSRPDFVANAPSVD
+159 APSVD

-188 RVVQEGIAQQ
+188 RVVQENVAQQ
-198 EQQAKSTT
+198 EQRAKSTT
-206 PKGKKRRR
+206 PNGKKRRR
-214 KAIPEDIKAQRTEAA
+214 KAIPEDVKAQRTEAA
-229 EHAREMFDQKG
+229 EHAREMFGQKG

-380 KRTVQELQE
+380 KRTVQELQD

-579 SFSTESIAQAIDS
+579 SFSTESIALAIDS

-730 NSEANAK
+730 NS
-737 EIAPELKAPVN
+737 
-748 SEANAKEITPELKA
+748 
-762 PVNSEANAKE
+762 
-772 IAPELKAPV
+772 
-781 NSEANA
+781 
-787 KEITPELKAPVNSHQ
+787 HQ
-802 ETSDSKTESD
+802 GTSDSKTESD

-817 IVTRVINAA
+817 IAARVINAA
-826 LDTAKDSNKTVK
+826 LDMAKDSNKTVK

-853 NSALQKIDKA
+853 NKAAQTIDAALGQSATGKEEALSAYEIDKRRFNNGKDVSLPKLNAAGYQWISDNADYFDELERKYGLEKGILSAVASAESSAGQRTGNPVDKNGNKLSSALGAFQITK
-863 IGQNS
+863 
-868 SSSSSLNTTGTR
+868 GTR
-880 NDIQKAADTYN
+880 EDLGLSDADAMDTRKAAD
-891 NGRLDVKVGGLGAEG
+891 GA
-906 KANLD
+906 
-911 KLAPYFAE
+911 
-919 LENKYGLPEGTLYS
+919 
-933 IAATESGGDPNA
+933 
-945 KSPLTRS
+945 
-952 PDGKLSGG
+952 
-960 ALGMFQFTSIARK
+960 
-973 ETGISEQDAFDPVKS
+973 
-988 AEAAALLMSKYLKQ
+988 
-1002 ANGDLNEAIT
+1002 
-1012 AYNAG
+1012 
-1017 FGTINK
+1017 
-1023 WKKGTGDLSKE
+1023 
-1034 NREYA
+1034 
-1039 IKVNTHRA
+1039 A
-1047 RYLGG
+1047 RYLSMLMNRYNGDQGRAIAAYHAGMGHVDKGRVVAGTG
-1052 EIYTPEAGAQ
+1052 EYVTR
-1062 GGAQYGVRGPLPD
+1062 VRGYQQMLNNGAVYGSKVDHSAPAIYEKIPD

>member
-50 SVSALNRTIENSRPD
+50 SVSALNHTIENSRPD
-65 FVANAPSVDPIV
+65 FVA
-77 EAMKRLNL
+77 K
-85 GDVSRIREDKVTNR
+85 
-99 AQQAAPTAHNPPNRR
+99 
-114 REAITEDVKA
+114 
-124 QRLETVKLARD
+124 
-135 LKGERVATVD
+135 
-145 PVSRSVSALNRTIE
+145 
-159 NSRPDFVANAPSVD
+159 APSVD

-188 RVVQEGIAQQ
+188 RVVQEDVAQQ
-198 EQQAKSTT
+198 EQRAKSTT
-206 PKGKKRRR
+206 PNGKKRRR
-214 KAIPEDIKAQRTEAA
+214 KAIPEDVKAQRTEAA
-229 EHAREMFDQKG
+229 EHAREMFGQKG

-380 KRTVQELQE
+380 KRTVQELQD

-550 MGGLVSGISSAIGEV
+550 LGGLVSGISSAIGDV

-671 IKEAAGNIWDG
+671 IKEAASNIWDG

-730 NSEANAK
+730 NS
-737 EIAPELKAPVN
+737 
-748 SEANAKEITPELKA
+748 
-762 PVNSEANAKE
+762 
-772 IAPELKAPV
+772 
-781 NSEANA
+781 
-787 KEITPELKAPVNSHQ
+787 Q
-802 ETSDSKTESD
+802 QGTSDSKAESD
-812 AKQTN
+812 SKQTN
-817 IVTRVINAA
+817 IAARVINAA
-826 LDTAKDSNKTVK
+826 LDMAKDSNKTVK

-853 NSALQKIDKA
+853 NKAAQTIDAALGQSATGKEEALSAYEIDKRRFNNGKDVSLPKLNAAGYQWISDNADYFDELERKYGLEKGILSAVASAESSAGQRTGNPVDKNGNKLSSALGAFQITK
-863 IGQNS
+863 
-868 SSSSSLNTTGTR
+868 GTR
-880 NDIQKAADTYN
+880 EDLGLSDADAMDTRKAAD
-891 NGRLDVKVGGLGAEG
+891 GA
-906 KANLD
+906 
-911 KLAPYFAE
+911 
-919 LENKYGLPEGTLYS
+919 
-933 IAATESGGDPNA
+933 
-945 KSPLTRS
+945 
-952 PDGKLSGG
+952 
-960 ALGMFQFTSIARK
+960 
-973 ETGISEQDAFDPVKS
+973 
-988 AEAAALLMSKYLKQ
+988 
-1002 ANGDLNEAIT
+1002 
-1012 AYNAG
+1012 
-1017 FGTINK
+1017 
-1023 WKKGTGDLSKE
+1023 
-1034 NREYA
+1034 
-1039 IKVNTHRA
+1039 A
-1047 RYLGG
+1047 RYLSILMNRYNGDQGRAIAAYHAGMGHVDKGRVVAGTG
-1052 EIYTPEAGAQ
+1052 EYVTR
-1062 GGAQYGVRGPLPD
+1062 VRGYQQMLNNGAVYGSKVDHSAPAIHEKIPD

-1151 PMPVEEARPVANNS
+1151 PMPVEEARPVASNS

-1191 KNNAPE
+1191 KNNVPE

>member
-22 ELEELAGI
+22 ELEELVGI

-65 FVANAPSVDPIV
+65 FVA
-77 EAMKRLNL
+77 K
-85 GDVSRIREDKVTNR
+85 
-99 AQQAAPTAHNPPNRR
+99 
-114 REAITEDVKA
+114 
-124 QRLETVKLARD
+124 
-135 LKGERVATVD
+135 
-145 PVSRSVSALNRTIE
+145 
-159 NSRPDFVANAPSVD
+159 APSVD

-188 RVVQEGIAQQ
+188 RVVQEDVVQQ
-198 EQQAKSTT
+198 EQRAKSTT

-214 KAIPEDIKAQRTEAA
+214 KAIPEDVKAQRTEAA
-229 EHAREMFDQKG
+229 EHAREMFGQKG

-255 IGKSGSKAAA
+255 IGKSGSKTAA

-451 FGALGAKKLVGM
+451 FGALGGKKLVGM

-592 GITNLETYISN
+592 GITNLETYIAN

-730 NSEANAK
+730 NS
-737 EIAPELKAPVN
+737 
-748 SEANAKEITPELKA
+748 
-762 PVNSEANAKE
+762 
-772 IAPELKAPV
+772 
-781 NSEANA
+781 
-787 KEITPELKAPVNSHQ
+787 HQ

-812 AKQTN
+812 AKQSN
-817 IVTRVINAA
+817 IATRVINAA

-838 ETANQIINANAVETG
+838 QTANQIINANAVETG
-853 NSALQKIDKA
+853 NKAAQTIDAALGQSATGKEEALSAYEIDKRRFNNGKDVSLPKLNAAGYQWISDNADYFDELERKYGLEKGILSAVASAESSAGQRTGNPVDKNGNKLSSALGAFQITK
-863 IGQNS
+863 
-868 SSSSSLNTTGTR
+868 GTR
-880 NDIQKAADTYN
+880 EDLGLSDADAMDTRKAAD
-891 NGRLDVKVGGLGAEG
+891 GA
-906 KANLD
+906 
-911 KLAPYFAE
+911 
-919 LENKYGLPEGTLYS
+919 
-933 IAATESGGDPNA
+933 
-945 KSPLTRS
+945 
-952 PDGKLSGG
+952 
-960 ALGMFQFTSIARK
+960 
-973 ETGISEQDAFDPVKS
+973 
-988 AEAAALLMSKYLKQ
+988 
-1002 ANGDLNEAIT
+1002 
-1012 AYNAG
+1012 
-1017 FGTINK
+1017 
-1023 WKKGTGDLSKE
+1023 
-1034 NREYA
+1034 
-1039 IKVNTHRA
+1039 A
-1047 RYLGG
+1047 RYLSMLMNRYNGDQGRAIAAYHAGMGHVDKGRVVAGTG
-1052 EIYTPEAGAQ
+1052 EYVTR
-1062 GGAQYGVRGPLPD
+1062 VRGYQQMLNNGAVYGSKVDHSAPAIYEKIPD

-1165 SYFDQLG
+1165 SYFDHLG

-1282 TPQPGVMRT
+1282 TPQPGVMRS

>member
-44 VDPVSR
+44 VDPVSH
-50 SVSALNRTIENSRPD
+50 SVSALNRTIENSMPD
-65 FVANAPSVDPIV
+65 FVANAPSVAPIV

-85 GDVSRIREDKVTNR
+85 GDVSR
-99 AQQAAPTAHNPPNRR
+99 
-114 REAITEDVKA
+114 
-124 QRLETVKLARD
+124 
-135 LKGERVATVD
+135 
-145 PVSRSVSALNRTIE
+145 
-159 NSRPDFVANAPSVD
+159 
-173 PIVDAMKRLNLGDVS
+173 
-188 RVVQEGIAQQ
+188 VVQEDVAQQ

-206 PKGKKRRR
+206 RKGKKRRR
-214 KAIPEDIKAQRTEAA
+214 KAIPEDVKAQRTEAA
-229 EHAREMFDQKG
+229 EHAREMFGQKG

-255 IGKSGSKAAA
+255 IGKPGSKAAA

-380 KRTVQELQE
+380 KRTVQELQD

-550 MGGLVSGISSAIGEV
+550 LGGLVSGISSAIGDV

-671 IKEAAGNIWDG
+671 IKEAASNIWDG

-730 NSEANAK
+730 NS
-737 EIAPELKAPVN
+737 
-748 SEANAKEITPELKA
+748 
-762 PVNSEANAKE
+762 
-772 IAPELKAPV
+772 
-781 NSEANA
+781 
-787 KEITPELKAPVNSHQ
+787 HQ
-802 ETSDSKTESD
+802 ETSDSKAESD

-826 LDTAKDSNKTVK
+826 LDMAKDSNKTVK

-853 NSALQKIDKA
+853 NKAAQTIDAALGQSATGKEEALSAYEIDKRRFNNGKDVSLPKLNAAGYQWISDNADYFDELERKYGLEKGILSAVASAESSAGQRTGNPVDKNGNKLSSALGAFQITK
-863 IGQNS
+863 
-868 SSSSSLNTTGTR
+868 GTR
-880 NDIQKAADTYN
+880 EDLGLSDADAMDTRKAAD
-891 NGRLDVKVGGLGAEG
+891 GA
-906 KANLD
+906 
-911 KLAPYFAE
+911 
-919 LENKYGLPEGTLYS
+919 
-933 IAATESGGDPNA
+933 
-945 KSPLTRS
+945 
-952 PDGKLSGG
+952 
-960 ALGMFQFTSIARK
+960 
-973 ETGISEQDAFDPVKS
+973 
-988 AEAAALLMSKYLKQ
+988 
-1002 ANGDLNEAIT
+1002 
-1012 AYNAG
+1012 
-1017 FGTINK
+1017 
-1023 WKKGTGDLSKE
+1023 
-1034 NREYA
+1034 
-1039 IKVNTHRA
+1039 A
-1047 RYLGG
+1047 RYLSILMNRYNGDQGRAIAAYHAGMGHVDKGRVVAGTG
-1052 EIYTPEAGAQ
+1052 EYVTR
-1062 GGAQYGVRGPLPD
+1062 VRGYQQMLNNGAVYGSKVDHSAPAIHEKIPD

-1151 PMPVEEARPVANNS
+1151 PMPVEEARPVASNS

-1191 KNNAPE
+1191 KNNVPE

>member
-39 GRVAT
+39 ERVAT

-65 FVANAPSVDPIV
+65 FVTNVPSVDSIV
-77 EAMKRLNL
+77 DAMKRLNL

-99 AQQAAPTAHNPPNRR
+99 EQQAAPTAHNPPNRR

-124 QRLETVKLARD
+124 QRLETVKLDRD

-550 MGGLVSGISSAIGEV
+550 LGGLVSGISSAIGDV

-592 GITNLETYISN
+592 GVTNLETYISN

-671 IKEAAGNIWDG
+671 IKEAAGNILDG

-730 NSEANAK
+730 NS
-737 EIAPELKAPVN
+737 
-748 SEANAKEITPELKA
+748 
-762 PVNSEANAKE
+762 
-772 IAPELKAPV
+772 
-781 NSEANA
+781 
-787 KEITPELKAPVNSHQ
+787 HQ

-817 IVTRVINAA
+817 IATRVINAA

-853 NSALQKIDKA
+853 NSAVRKIDSA

-868 SSSSSLNTTGTR
+868 SSSSSRNTTGTG

-891 NGRLDVKVGGLGAEG
+891 NGNLDVKVGSLGAEG

-919 LENKYGLPEGTLYS
+919 LENKYGLPEGTLYA

-973 ETGISEQDAFDPVKS
+973 ETGISEPDAFDPVKS

-1017 FGTINK
+1017 FGTINR

-1052 EIYTPEAGAQ
+1052 EIYTPGAGAQ

-1136 GKGTATAAGNVYVDT
+1136 GNGTATAAGNVYVDT
-1151 PMPVEEARPVANNS
+1151 PMPVEEARPVASNS

-1172 AQMGIDGLFDKLRN
+1172 AQMGIDGLYDKLINARGMRSNN
-1186 SPGMR
+1186 SPQ
-1191 KNNAPE
+1191 
-1197 PASTSQVTTAAND
+1197 PASTFQVTTAAND

>member
-65 FVANAPSVDPIV
+65 FVAKAPSVDPIV
-77 EAMKRLNL
+77 DAMKRLNL

-99 AQQAAPTAHNPPNRR
+99 EQQAAPTAHNPPNRR

-206 PKGKKRRR
+206 RKGKKRRK
-214 KAIPEDIKAQRTEAA
+214 KAITEDVKAQRTEAA
-229 EHAREMFDQKG
+229 EHAREMFGQKG

-401 LSALD
+401 LRALD

-682 VKNLPG
+682 VKNFPG

-709 IPNPIGEANAKEITP
+709 IPNPIG
-724 ELKAPV
+724 
-730 NSEANAK
+730 
-737 EIAPELKAPVN
+737 
-748 SEANAKEITPELKA
+748 
-762 PVNSEANAKE
+762 
-772 IAPELKAPV
+772 
-781 NSEANA
+781 EANA

-891 NGRLDVKVGGLGAEG
+891 NGNLDVKVGSLGAEG

-919 LENKYGLPEGTLYS
+919 LENKYGLPEGTLYA
-933 IAATESGGDPNA
+933 IAATESGGNPYA
-945 KSPLTRS
+945 KSQT
-952 PDGKLSGG
+952 G
-960 ALGMFQFTSIARK
+960 ALGMFQFTGIARE
-973 ETGISEQDAFDPVKS
+973 ETGLAEGESFDPVKS

-1052 EIYTPEAGAQ
+1052 EIYTPGAGAQ

-1151 PMPVEEARPVANNS
+1151 PMPVEEARPVASNS

>member
-44 VDPVSR
+44 VDPVSH

-65 FVANAPSVDPIV
+65 FVANAPSVAPIV

-85 GDVSRIREDKVTNR
+85 GDVSRVVQEDV
-99 AQQAAPTAHNPPNRR
+99 ALQEPQAKSTTRKGKKRR
-114 REAITEDVKA
+114 KKAITEDV
-124 QRLETVKLARD
+124 
-135 LKGERVATVD
+135 
-145 PVSRSVSALNRTIE
+145 
-159 NSRPDFVANAPSVD
+159 
-173 PIVDAMKRLNLGDVS
+173 
-188 RVVQEGIAQQ
+188 
-198 EQQAKSTT
+198 
-206 PKGKKRRR
+206 
-214 KAIPEDIKAQRTEAA
+214 KAQRTEAA
-229 EHAREMFDQKG
+229 EHAREMFGQKG

-671 IKEAAGNIWDG
+671 IKEAASNIWDG

-709 IPNPIGEANAKEITP
+709 TPNPIGEANAKEITP

-730 NSEANAK
+730 NS
-737 EIAPELKAPVN
+737 
-748 SEANAKEITPELKA
+748 
-762 PVNSEANAKE
+762 
-772 IAPELKAPV
+772 
-781 NSEANA
+781 
-787 KEITPELKAPVNSHQ
+787 Q
-802 ETSDSKTESD
+802 QGTSDSKAESD

-817 IVTRVINAA
+817 IAARVINAA
-826 LDTAKDSNKTVK
+826 LDMAKDSNKTVK

-853 NSALQKIDKA
+853 NKAAQTIDAALGQSATGKEEASSAYEIDKRRFNNGKDVSLPKLNAAGYQWISDNADYFDELERKYGLEKGILSAVASAESSAGQRTGNPVDKNGNKLSSALGAFQITK
-863 IGQNS
+863 
-868 SSSSSLNTTGTR
+868 GTR
-880 NDIQKAADTYN
+880 EDLGLSDADAMDTRKAAD
-891 NGRLDVKVGGLGAEG
+891 GA
-906 KANLD
+906 
-911 KLAPYFAE
+911 
-919 LENKYGLPEGTLYS
+919 
-933 IAATESGGDPNA
+933 
-945 KSPLTRS
+945 
-952 PDGKLSGG
+952 
-960 ALGMFQFTSIARK
+960 
-973 ETGISEQDAFDPVKS
+973 
-988 AEAAALLMSKYLKQ
+988 
-1002 ANGDLNEAIT
+1002 
-1012 AYNAG
+1012 
-1017 FGTINK
+1017 
-1023 WKKGTGDLSKE
+1023 
-1034 NREYA
+1034 
-1039 IKVNTHRA
+1039 A
-1047 RYLGG
+1047 RYLSMLMNRYNGDQGRAIAAYHAGMGHVDKGRVVAGTG
-1052 EIYTPEAGAQ
+1052 EYVTR
-1062 GGAQYGVRGPLPD
+1062 VRGYQQMLNNGAVYGSKVDHSAPAIHEKIPD

-1136 GKGTATAAGNVYVDT
+1136 EKGTATAAGNVYVDT

-1165 SYFDQLG
+1165 SYFDHLG

>member
-39 GRVAT
+39 ERVAT

-65 FVANAPSVDPIV
+65 FVTNVPSVDSIV
-77 EAMKRLNL
+77 DAMKRLNL

-99 AQQAAPTAHNPPNRR
+99 EQQAAPTAHNPPNRR

-188 RVVQEGIAQQ
+188 RVVQEGIAQE

-214 KAIPEDIKAQRTEAA
+214 KAISEDIKAQRTEAA

-426 LGKGAGGVASLL
+426 LGKGAGGIASLIFGRGALKKVGSMALGALGIKKVASLL
-438 MGRGMLKK
+438 G
-446 AGALA
+446 
-451 FGALGAKKLVGM
+451 F
-463 LRGGGKKTLAHEGGD
+463 GGKKAAAKEAGELATRG
-478 LAARAAGKLGLK
+478 AGKLATKGLEKLGVK
-490 AVGKG
+490 AFAKG

-522 QRRAFGLKSGQDP
+522 QRRTFGLKDGEDP

-550 MGGLVSGISSAIGEV
+550 MGGLVSGISNAIGGV

-603 LGDTISTKF
+603 LGDTISTTF
-612 DDYTAKIGDAVS
+612 NDYTAKIGDAIS
-624 AWFSDTSNKLL
+624 AWFSDTTKNLN

-641 KDFFTVDNLKQ
+641 KNFFTVDNLKQ
-652 VFSDAIDSAI
+652 VFSDAINSAI
-662 DFIKNPGKH
+662 DFIKNPGKY
-671 IKEAAGNIWDG
+671 IKEAGS
-682 VKNLPG
+682 NLWSAAKELSG
-688 KALDAAVD
+688 EVVDAAVQSTPV
-696 AVKNTPAAMIVSK
+696 AWVASKLVKKAD
-709 IPNPIGEANAKEITP
+709 AKEVKP
-724 ELKAPV
+724 ELKTP
-730 NSEANAK
+730 AK
-737 EIAPELKAPVN
+737 ERQEGNAP
-748 SEANAKEITPELKA
+748 
-762 PVNSEANAKE
+762 
-772 IAPELKAPV
+772 
-781 NSEANA
+781 
-787 KEITPELKAPVNSHQ
+787 
-802 ETSDSKTESD
+802 KTEYTP
-812 AKQTN
+812 KKGN
-817 IVTRVINAA
+817 IVTRVVNAS

-838 ETANQIINANAVETG
+838 ETANQIIKANAVETG
-853 NSALQKIDKA
+853 NRALQKIDNA

-891 NGRLDVKVGGLGAEG
+891 NGNLDVKVGSLGAEG

-919 LENKYGLPEGTLYS
+919 LENKYGLPEGTLYA

-945 KSPLTRS
+945 KSTLTRS
-952 PDGKLSGG
+952 PNGKPSGG
-960 ALGMFQFTSIARK
+960 ALGMFQFTRVARE
-973 ETGISEQDAFDPVKS
+973 ETGLSREDSFNPEKS

-1052 EIYTPEAGAQ
+1052 EIYTPRAGTQ
-1062 GGAQYGVRGPLPD
+1062 GGRPQQSGQSPRMDNLPE
-1075 NAVIDQS
+1075 NAFVDQS

-1090 DSPFEKGGLVDKI
+1090 ENPFEKGGLVDRI
-1103 GNAVGVNDLVN
+1103 GELTGVNDLAS
-1114 KFMNGRGMRR
+1114 KFLNGRGMRR

-1172 AQMGIDGLFDKLRN
+1172 AQMGIDGLYDKLINAR
-1186 SPGMR
+1186 GMR
-1191 KNNAPE
+1191 SNNSPE
-1197 PASTSQVTTAAND
+1197 PASTFQVTTAAND

>member
-30 REAVEDLKG
+30 REAVE
-39 GRVAT
+39 
-44 VDPVSR
+44 
-50 SVSALNRTIENSRPD
+50 
-65 FVANAPSVDPIV
+65 
-77 EAMKRLNL
+77 
-85 GDVSRIREDKVTNR
+85 
-99 AQQAAPTAHNPPNRR
+99 
-114 REAITEDVKA
+114 
-124 QRLETVKLARD
+124 D

-173 PIVDAMKRLNLGDVS
+173 PIIEAMKRLNLGDVP
-188 RVVQEGIAQQ
+188 RVVQEDVALQ
-198 EQQAKSTT
+198 EPQAKSTT
-206 PKGKKRRR
+206 RKGKKRGR
-214 KAIPEDIKAQRTEAA
+214 KAITEDVKAQRTEAA
-229 EHAREMFDQKG
+229 EHAREMFGQKG
-240 GAQKS
+240 GTQKS

-275 ARRKEDDERLNA
+275 TRRKEDDERLNA

-350 IRGNDDNSRRKGFFR
+350 IRGNDDNSRKKGFFR
-365 RKSQNSADV
+365 RKSQSSADV

-380 KRTVQELQE
+380 KRTVQELQD

-426 LGKGAGGVASLL
+426 LGKGAGGIASLIF
-438 MGRGMLKK
+438 GRGALKK
-446 AGALA
+446 VGSMAL
-451 FGALGAKKLVGM
+451 GALGIKGV
-463 LRGGGKKTLAHEGGD
+463 
-478 LAARAAGKLGLK
+478 GKLGIK
-490 AVGKG
+490 AVAKG

-507 GGIYDAVTGWNDTEA
+507 GGIYDAVTGWNDIEA

-592 GITNLETYISN
+592 GVTNLETYISN

-612 DDYTAKIGDAVS
+612 DDYTAKIGDAIS
-624 AWFSDTSNKLL
+624 AWFSDTTKNLN

-641 KDFFTVDNLKQ
+641 KNFFTVDNLKQ

-662 DFIKNPGKH
+662 DFIKNPGKY
-671 IKEAAGNIWDG
+671 IKEAGS
-682 VKNLPG
+682 NLWSAAKELSG
-688 KALDAAVD
+688 EVADAAVQS
-696 AVKNTPAAMIVSK
+696 TPVAWVASK
-709 IPNPIGEANAKEITP
+709 LVNKADAKEVTP
-724 ELKAPV
+724 ELKTP
-730 NSEANAK
+730 AK
-737 EIAPELKAPVN
+737 ESQEDNAP
-748 SEANAKEITPELKA
+748 
-762 PVNSEANAKE
+762 
-772 IAPELKAPV
+772 
-781 NSEANA
+781 
-787 KEITPELKAPVNSHQ
+787 
-802 ETSDSKTESD
+802 KTEYTPKK
-812 AKQTN
+812 AN
-817 IVTRVINAA
+817 IVTRVVNAS

-853 NSALQKIDKA
+853 NRALQKIDNA

-891 NGRLDVKVGGLGAEG
+891 NGNLDVKVGSLGAEG

-919 LENKYGLPEGTLYS
+919 LENKYGLPEGTLYA

-945 KSPLTRS
+945 KSTLTRS
-952 PDGKLSGG
+952 PNGKLSGG
-960 ALGMFQFTSIARK
+960 ALGMFQFTSVARE
-973 ETGISEQDAFDPVKS
+973 ETGLSREDSFNPEKS

-1052 EIYTPEAGAQ
+1052 EIYTPGAGAQ

-1136 GKGTATAAGNVYVDT
+1136 GRGTATAAGNVYVDT

-1172 AQMGIDGLFDKLRN
+1172 AQMGIDGLYDKLINARGMRSNN
-1186 SPGMR
+1186 SPQ
-1191 KNNAPE
+1191 

>member
-44 VDPVSR
+44 VDPVSH

-65 FVANAPSVDPIV
+65 FVANAPSVAPIV

-85 GDVSRIREDKVTNR
+85 GDVSRVVQEDV
-99 AQQAAPTAHNPPNRR
+99 ALQEPQAKSTTRKGKKRR
-114 REAITEDVKA
+114 KKAITEDV
-124 QRLETVKLARD
+124 
-135 LKGERVATVD
+135 
-145 PVSRSVSALNRTIE
+145 
-159 NSRPDFVANAPSVD
+159 
-173 PIVDAMKRLNLGDVS
+173 
-188 RVVQEGIAQQ
+188 
-198 EQQAKSTT
+198 
-206 PKGKKRRR
+206 
-214 KAIPEDIKAQRTEAA
+214 KAQRTEAA
-229 EHAREMFDQKG
+229 EHAREMFGQKG

-255 IGKSGSKAAA
+255 IGKPGSKAAA

-380 KRTVQELQE
+380 KRTVQELQD

-550 MGGLVSGISSAIGEV
+550 LGGLVSGISSAIGDV

-671 IKEAAGNIWDG
+671 IKEAASNIWDG

-709 IPNPIGEANAKEITP
+709 TPNPIGEANAKEITP

-730 NSEANAK
+730 NS
-737 EIAPELKAPVN
+737 
-748 SEANAKEITPELKA
+748 
-762 PVNSEANAKE
+762 
-772 IAPELKAPV
+772 
-781 NSEANA
+781 
-787 KEITPELKAPVNSHQ
+787 Q
-802 ETSDSKTESD
+802 QGTSDSKAESD

-817 IVTRVINAA
+817 IAARVINAA
-826 LDTAKDSNKTVK
+826 LDMAKDSNKTVK

-853 NSALQKIDKA
+853 NKAAQTIDAALGQSATGKEEALSAYEIDKRRFNNGKDVSLPKLNAAGYQWISDNADYFDELERKYGLEKGILSAVASAESSAGQRTGNPVDKNGNKLSSALGAFQITK
-863 IGQNS
+863 
-868 SSSSSLNTTGTR
+868 GTR
-880 NDIQKAADTYN
+880 EDLGLSDADAMDTRKAAD
-891 NGRLDVKVGGLGAEG
+891 GA
-906 KANLD
+906 
-911 KLAPYFAE
+911 
-919 LENKYGLPEGTLYS
+919 
-933 IAATESGGDPNA
+933 
-945 KSPLTRS
+945 
-952 PDGKLSGG
+952 
-960 ALGMFQFTSIARK
+960 
-973 ETGISEQDAFDPVKS
+973 
-988 AEAAALLMSKYLKQ
+988 
-1002 ANGDLNEAIT
+1002 
-1012 AYNAG
+1012 
-1017 FGTINK
+1017 
-1023 WKKGTGDLSKE
+1023 
-1034 NREYA
+1034 
-1039 IKVNTHRA
+1039 A
-1047 RYLGG
+1047 RYLSMLMNRYNGDQGRAIAAYHAGMGHVDKGRVVAGTG
-1052 EIYTPEAGAQ
+1052 EYVTR
-1062 GGAQYGVRGPLPD
+1062 VRGYQRMLNNGAVYGSKVDHSAPAIHEKIPY

-1151 PMPVEEARPVANNS
+1151 PMPVEEARPVASNS

-1197 PASTSQVTTAAND
+1197 PASTSLVTTAAND

>member
-65 FVANAPSVDPIV
+65 FVA
-77 EAMKRLNL
+77 K
-85 GDVSRIREDKVTNR
+85 
-99 AQQAAPTAHNPPNRR
+99 
-114 REAITEDVKA
+114 
-124 QRLETVKLARD
+124 
-135 LKGERVATVD
+135 
-145 PVSRSVSALNRTIE
+145 
-159 NSRPDFVANAPSVD
+159 APSVD

-401 LSALD
+401 LRALD

-550 MGGLVSGISSAIGEV
+550 LGGLVSGISSAIGDV

-592 GITNLETYISN
+592 GVTNLETYISN

-730 NSEANAK
+730 NS
-737 EIAPELKAPVN
+737 
-748 SEANAKEITPELKA
+748 
-762 PVNSEANAKE
+762 
-772 IAPELKAPV
+772 
-781 NSEANA
+781 
-787 KEITPELKAPVNSHQ
+787 HQ

-817 IVTRVINAA
+817 IATRVINAA

-853 NSALQKIDKA
+853 NSAVRKIDSA

-868 SSSSSLNTTGTR
+868 SSSSSRNTTGTG

-891 NGRLDVKVGGLGAEG
+891 NGNLDVKVGSLGAEG

-919 LENKYGLPEGTLYS
+919 LENKYGLPEGTLYA

-973 ETGISEQDAFDPVKS
+973 ETGISEPDAFDPVKS

-1017 FGTINK
+1017 FGTINR

-1052 EIYTPEAGAQ
+1052 EIYTPGAGAQ

-1136 GKGTATAAGNVYVDT
+1136 GNGTATAAGNVYVDT
-1151 PMPVEEARPVANNS
+1151 PMPVEEARPVASNS

-1172 AQMGIDGLFDKLRN
+1172 AQMGIDGLYDKLINARGMRSNN
-1186 SPGMR
+1186 SPQ
-1191 KNNAPE
+1191 
-1197 PASTSQVTTAAND
+1197 PASTFQVTTAAND

>member
-65 FVANAPSVDPIV
+65 FVA
-77 EAMKRLNL
+77 K
-85 GDVSRIREDKVTNR
+85 
-99 AQQAAPTAHNPPNRR
+99 
-114 REAITEDVKA
+114 
-124 QRLETVKLARD
+124 
-135 LKGERVATVD
+135 
-145 PVSRSVSALNRTIE
+145 
-159 NSRPDFVANAPSVD
+159 APSVD

-188 RVVQEGIAQQ
+188 RVVQEDVAQQ
-198 EQQAKSTT
+198 EQRAKSTT

-214 KAIPEDIKAQRTEAA
+214 KAIPEDVKAQRTEAA
-229 EHAREMFDQKG
+229 EHAREMFGQKG

-350 IRGNDDNSRRKGFFR
+350 IRGNDDNSRKKGFFR
-365 RKSQNSADV
+365 RKSQSSADV

-380 KRTVQELQE
+380 KRTVQELQD

-401 LSALD
+401 LSALE

-451 FGALGAKKLVGM
+451 FGALGAKRLVGM

-500 PLVGTVA
+500 PLVGTVV

-730 NSEANAK
+730 NS
-737 EIAPELKAPVN
+737 
-748 SEANAKEITPELKA
+748 
-762 PVNSEANAKE
+762 
-772 IAPELKAPV
+772 
-781 NSEANA
+781 
-787 KEITPELKAPVNSHQ
+787 HQ

-817 IVTRVINAA
+817 IATRVINAA

-853 NSALQKIDKA
+853 NSAVRKIDSA

-891 NGRLDVKVGGLGAEG
+891 NGNLDVKVGSLGAEG

-919 LENKYGLPEGTLYS
+919 LENKYGLPEGTLYA
-933 IAATESGGDPNA
+933 IAATESGGNPYA
-945 KSPLTRS
+945 KSQT
-952 PDGKLSGG
+952 G
-960 ALGMFQFTSIARK
+960 ALGMFQFTGIARE
-973 ETGISEQDAFDPVKS
+973 ETGLAEGESFDPVKS

-1052 EIYTPEAGAQ
+1052 EIYTPGAGAQ

-1151 PMPVEEARPVANNS
+1151 PMPVEEARPVASNS

-1172 AQMGIDGLFDKLRN
+1172 AQMGIDGLYDKLINTRGMRSNN
-1186 SPGMR
+1186 SPQ
-1191 KNNAPE
+1191 PD
-1197 PASTSQVTTAAND
+1197 STPQVTTAAND

>member
-44 VDPVSR
+44 VDPVSH

-65 FVANAPSVDPIV
+65 FVANAPSVAPIV

-85 GDVSRIREDKVTNR
+85 GDVSRVVQEDV
-99 AQQAAPTAHNPPNRR
+99 ALQEPQAKSTTRKGKKRR
-114 REAITEDVKA
+114 KKAITEDV
-124 QRLETVKLARD
+124 
-135 LKGERVATVD
+135 
-145 PVSRSVSALNRTIE
+145 
-159 NSRPDFVANAPSVD
+159 
-173 PIVDAMKRLNLGDVS
+173 
-188 RVVQEGIAQQ
+188 
-198 EQQAKSTT
+198 
-206 PKGKKRRR
+206 
-214 KAIPEDIKAQRTEAA
+214 KAQRTEAA
-229 EHAREMFDQKG
+229 EHAREMFGQKG

-255 IGKSGSKAAA
+255 IGKPGSKAAA

-380 KRTVQELQE
+380 KRTVQELQD

-550 MGGLVSGISSAIGEV
+550 LGGLVSGISSAIGDV

-671 IKEAAGNIWDG
+671 IKEAASNIWDG

-730 NSEANAK
+730 NS
-737 EIAPELKAPVN
+737 
-748 SEANAKEITPELKA
+748 
-762 PVNSEANAKE
+762 
-772 IAPELKAPV
+772 
-781 NSEANA
+781 
-787 KEITPELKAPVNSHQ
+787 Q
-802 ETSDSKTESD
+802 QGTSDSKAESD

-817 IVTRVINAA
+817 IAARVINAA
-826 LDTAKDSNKTVK
+826 LDMAKDSNKTVK

-853 NSALQKIDKA
+853 NKAAQTIDAALGQSATGKEEALSAYEIDKRRFNNGKDVSLPKLNAAGYQWISDNADYFDELERKYGLEKGILSAVASAESSAGQRTGNPVDKNGNKLSSALGAFQITK
-863 IGQNS
+863 
-868 SSSSSLNTTGTR
+868 GTR
-880 NDIQKAADTYN
+880 EDLGLSDADAMDTRKAAD
-891 NGRLDVKVGGLGAEG
+891 GA
-906 KANLD
+906 
-911 KLAPYFAE
+911 
-919 LENKYGLPEGTLYS
+919 
-933 IAATESGGDPNA
+933 
-945 KSPLTRS
+945 
-952 PDGKLSGG
+952 
-960 ALGMFQFTSIARK
+960 
-973 ETGISEQDAFDPVKS
+973 
-988 AEAAALLMSKYLKQ
+988 
-1002 ANGDLNEAIT
+1002 
-1012 AYNAG
+1012 
-1017 FGTINK
+1017 
-1023 WKKGTGDLSKE
+1023 
-1034 NREYA
+1034 
-1039 IKVNTHRA
+1039 A
-1047 RYLGG
+1047 RYLSILMNRYNGDQGRAIAAYHAGMGHVDKGRVVAGTG
-1052 EIYTPEAGAQ
+1052 EYVTR
-1062 GGAQYGVRGPLPD
+1062 VRGYQQMLNNGAVYGSKVDHSAPAIHEKIPD

-1151 PMPVEEARPVANNS
+1151 PMPVEEARPVASNS

>member
-85 GDVSRIREDKVTNR
+85 GDVSRVVQEDV
-99 AQQAAPTAHNPPNRR
+99 ALQEPQAKSTTRKGKKRR
-114 REAITEDVKA
+114 KKAITEDV
-124 QRLETVKLARD
+124 
-135 LKGERVATVD
+135 
-145 PVSRSVSALNRTIE
+145 
-159 NSRPDFVANAPSVD
+159 
-173 PIVDAMKRLNLGDVS
+173 
-188 RVVQEGIAQQ
+188 
-198 EQQAKSTT
+198 
-206 PKGKKRRR
+206 
-214 KAIPEDIKAQRTEAA
+214 KAQRTEAA
-229 EHAREMFDQKG
+229 EHAREMFGQKG

-265 EDARAERAEK
+265 EDARAEK

-380 KRTVQELQE
+380 KRTVQELQD

-438 MGRGMLKK
+438 MERGMLKK

-550 MGGLVSGISSAIGEV
+550 LGGLVSGISSAIGDV

-671 IKEAAGNIWDG
+671 IKEAASNIWDG

-730 NSEANAK
+730 NS
-737 EIAPELKAPVN
+737 
-748 SEANAKEITPELKA
+748 
-762 PVNSEANAKE
+762 
-772 IAPELKAPV
+772 
-781 NSEANA
+781 
-787 KEITPELKAPVNSHQ
+787 Q
-802 ETSDSKTESD
+802 QGTSDSKAESD

-817 IVTRVINAA
+817 IAARVINAA
-826 LDTAKDSNKTVK
+826 LDMAKDSNKTVK

-853 NSALQKIDKA
+853 NKAAQTIDAALGQSATGKEEALSAYEIDKRRFNNGKDVSLPKLNAAGYQWISDNADYFDELERKYGLEKGILSAVASAESSAGQRTGNPVDKNGNKLSSALGAFQITK
-863 IGQNS
+863 
-868 SSSSSLNTTGTR
+868 GTR
-880 NDIQKAADTYN
+880 EDLGLSDADAMDTRKAAD
-891 NGRLDVKVGGLGAEG
+891 GA
-906 KANLD
+906 
-911 KLAPYFAE
+911 
-919 LENKYGLPEGTLYS
+919 
-933 IAATESGGDPNA
+933 
-945 KSPLTRS
+945 
-952 PDGKLSGG
+952 
-960 ALGMFQFTSIARK
+960 
-973 ETGISEQDAFDPVKS
+973 
-988 AEAAALLMSKYLKQ
+988 
-1002 ANGDLNEAIT
+1002 
-1012 AYNAG
+1012 
-1017 FGTINK
+1017 
-1023 WKKGTGDLSKE
+1023 
-1034 NREYA
+1034 
-1039 IKVNTHRA
+1039 A
-1047 RYLGG
+1047 RYLSMLMNRYNGDQGRAIAAYHAGMGHVDKGRVVAGTG
-1052 EIYTPEAGAQ
+1052 EYVTR
-1062 GGAQYGVRGPLPD
+1062 VRGYQQMLNNGAVYGSKVDHSAPAIHEKIPD

-1151 PMPVEEARPVANNS
+1151 PMPVEEARPVASNS

-1197 PASTSQVTTAAND
+1197 PASTSLVTTAAND

>member
-65 FVANAPSVDPIV
+65 FVA
-77 EAMKRLNL
+77 K
-85 GDVSRIREDKVTNR
+85 
-99 AQQAAPTAHNPPNRR
+99 
-114 REAITEDVKA
+114 
-124 QRLETVKLARD
+124 
-135 LKGERVATVD
+135 
-145 PVSRSVSALNRTIE
+145 
-159 NSRPDFVANAPSVD
+159 APSVD

-188 RVVQEGIAQQ
+188 RVVQEDVAQQ
-198 EQQAKSTT
+198 EQRAKSTT

-214 KAIPEDIKAQRTEAA
+214 KAIPEDVKAQRTEAA
-229 EHAREMFDQKG
+229 EHAREMFGQKG

-365 RKSQNSADV
+365 RKTQNSADV

-401 LSALD
+401 LRALD

-500 PLVGTVA
+500 PLVGTVV

-535 SFQQKAAYTLANVLD
+535 SFQQKAAYTLANILD

-730 NSEANAK
+730 NS
-737 EIAPELKAPVN
+737 
-748 SEANAKEITPELKA
+748 
-762 PVNSEANAKE
+762 
-772 IAPELKAPV
+772 
-781 NSEANA
+781 
-787 KEITPELKAPVNSHQ
+787 HQ

-812 AKQTN
+812 AKQSN
-817 IVTRVINAA
+817 IATRVINAA

-853 NSALQKIDKA
+853 NKAAQTIDAALGQSATGKEEALSAYEIDKRRFNNGKDVSLPKLNAAGYQWISDNTDYFDELERKYGLEKGILSAVASAESSAGQRTGNPVDKNGNKLSSALGAFQITK
-863 IGQNS
+863 
-868 SSSSSLNTTGTR
+868 GTR
-880 NDIQKAADTYN
+880 EDLGLSDADAMDTRKAAD
-891 NGRLDVKVGGLGAEG
+891 GA
-906 KANLD
+906 
-911 KLAPYFAE
+911 
-919 LENKYGLPEGTLYS
+919 
-933 IAATESGGDPNA
+933 
-945 KSPLTRS
+945 
-952 PDGKLSGG
+952 
-960 ALGMFQFTSIARK
+960 
-973 ETGISEQDAFDPVKS
+973 
-988 AEAAALLMSKYLKQ
+988 
-1002 ANGDLNEAIT
+1002 
-1012 AYNAG
+1012 
-1017 FGTINK
+1017 
-1023 WKKGTGDLSKE
+1023 
-1034 NREYA
+1034 
-1039 IKVNTHRA
+1039 A
-1047 RYLGG
+1047 RYLSMLMNRYNGDQGRAIAAYHAGMGHVDKGRVVAGTG
-1052 EIYTPEAGAQ
+1052 EYVTR
-1062 GGAQYGVRGPLPD
+1062 VRGYQQMLNNGAVYGSKVDHSAPAIHEKIPD

-1124 EVVQGTLEERAR
+1124 EVVHGTLEERAR
-1136 GKGTATAAGNVYVDT
+1136 GKGTATVAGNVYVDT
-1151 PMPVEEARPVANNS
+1151 PMPVEEARPVASNS

-1172 AQMGIDGLFDKLRN
+1172 AQMGIDGLFDKLCN

-1197 PASTSQVTTAAND
+1197 PASTSLVTTAAND

>member
-50 SVSALNRTIENSRPD
+50 SVSALNRTIDNSRPD
-65 FVANAPSVDPIV
+65 FVA
-77 EAMKRLNL
+77 K
-85 GDVSRIREDKVTNR
+85 
-99 AQQAAPTAHNPPNRR
+99 
-114 REAITEDVKA
+114 
-124 QRLETVKLARD
+124 
-135 LKGERVATVD
+135 
-145 PVSRSVSALNRTIE
+145 
-159 NSRPDFVANAPSVD
+159 APSVD

-188 RVVQEGIAQQ
+188 RVVQEDVAQQ
-198 EQQAKSTT
+198 ELRAKSTT
-206 PKGKKRRR
+206 PKGKKRHR
-214 KAIPEDIKAQRTEAA
+214 KAIPEDVKAQRTEAA
-229 EHAREMFDQKG
+229 EHAREMFGQKG

-245 QNQRDARGRF
+245 QNKRDARGRF

-265 EDARAERAEK
+265 EEARAERAEK

-365 RKSQNSADV
+365 RKSQSSADV

-380 KRTVQELQE
+380 KRTVQELQD

-426 LGKGAGGVASLL
+426 LGKGAGGIASLIF
-438 MGRGMLKK
+438 GRGALKK
-446 AGALA
+446 VGSMVL
-451 FGALGAKKLVGM
+451 GALGIKGV
-463 LRGGGKKTLAHEGGD
+463 
-478 LAARAAGKLGLK
+478 GKLGIK
-490 AVGKG
+490 AVAKG

-507 GGIYDAVTGWNDTEA
+507 GGIYDAVTGWNDIEA
-522 QRRAFGLKSGQDP
+522 QRRAFGLKDGEEP

-592 GITNLETYISN
+592 GVTNLETYISN

-612 DDYTAKIGDAVS
+612 DDYTAKIGDAIS
-624 AWFSDTSNKLL
+624 AWFSDTTKNLN

-641 KDFFTVDNLKQ
+641 KNFFTVDNLKQ

-662 DFIKNPGKH
+662 DFIKNPGKY
-671 IKEAAGNIWDG
+671 IKEAGS
-682 VKNLPG
+682 NLWSAAKELSG
-688 KALDAAVD
+688 EVADAAVQS
-696 AVKNTPAAMIVSK
+696 TPVAWVASK
-709 IPNPIGEANAKEITP
+709 LVNKADAKEVTP
-724 ELKAPV
+724 ELKTP
-730 NSEANAK
+730 AK
-737 EIAPELKAPVN
+737 ESQEDNAP
-748 SEANAKEITPELKA
+748 
-762 PVNSEANAKE
+762 
-772 IAPELKAPV
+772 
-781 NSEANA
+781 
-787 KEITPELKAPVNSHQ
+787 
-802 ETSDSKTESD
+802 KTEYTPKK
-812 AKQTN
+812 AN
-817 IVTRVINAA
+817 IVTRVVNAS

-853 NSALQKIDKA
+853 NRALQKIDNA

-891 NGRLDVKVGGLGAEG
+891 NGNLDVKVGSLGAEG

-919 LENKYGLPEGTLYS
+919 LENKYGLPEGTLYA

-945 KSPLTRS
+945 KSTLTRS
-952 PDGKLSGG
+952 PNGKLSGG
-960 ALGMFQFTSIARK
+960 ALGMFQFTSVARE
-973 ETGISEQDAFDPVKS
+973 ETGLSREDSFNPEKS

-1052 EIYTPEAGAQ
+1052 EIYTPGAEAQ

-1172 AQMGIDGLFDKLRN
+1172 AQMGIDGLYDKLINARGMRSNN
-1186 SPGMR
+1186 SPQ
-1191 KNNAPE
+1191 

>member
-85 GDVSRIREDKVTNR
+85 GDVSRVVQEDV
-99 AQQAAPTAHNPPNRR
+99 ALQEPQAKSTTRKGKKRR
-114 REAITEDVKA
+114 KKAITEDV
-124 QRLETVKLARD
+124 
-135 LKGERVATVD
+135 
-145 PVSRSVSALNRTIE
+145 
-159 NSRPDFVANAPSVD
+159 
-173 PIVDAMKRLNLGDVS
+173 
-188 RVVQEGIAQQ
+188 
-198 EQQAKSTT
+198 
-206 PKGKKRRR
+206 
-214 KAIPEDIKAQRTEAA
+214 KAQRTEAA
-229 EHAREMFDQKG
+229 EHAREMFGQKG

-380 KRTVQELQE
+380 KRTVQELQD

-550 MGGLVSGISSAIGEV
+550 LGGLVSGISSAIGDV

-603 LGDTISTKF
+603 LVDTISTKF

-671 IKEAAGNIWDG
+671 IKEAASNIWDG

-730 NSEANAK
+730 NS
-737 EIAPELKAPVN
+737 
-748 SEANAKEITPELKA
+748 
-762 PVNSEANAKE
+762 
-772 IAPELKAPV
+772 
-781 NSEANA
+781 
-787 KEITPELKAPVNSHQ
+787 Q
-802 ETSDSKTESD
+802 QGTSDSKAESD

-817 IVTRVINAA
+817 IAARVINAA
-826 LDTAKDSNKTVK
+826 LDMAKDSNKTVK

-853 NSALQKIDKA
+853 NKAAQTIDAALGQSATGKEEALSAYEIDKRRFNNGKDVSLPKLNAAGYQWISDNADYFDELERKYGLEKGILSAVASAESSAGQRTGNPVDKNGNKLSSALGAFQITK
-863 IGQNS
+863 
-868 SSSSSLNTTGTR
+868 GTR
-880 NDIQKAADTYN
+880 EDLGLSDADAMDTRKAAD
-891 NGRLDVKVGGLGAEG
+891 GA
-906 KANLD
+906 
-911 KLAPYFAE
+911 
-919 LENKYGLPEGTLYS
+919 
-933 IAATESGGDPNA
+933 
-945 KSPLTRS
+945 
-952 PDGKLSGG
+952 
-960 ALGMFQFTSIARK
+960 
-973 ETGISEQDAFDPVKS
+973 
-988 AEAAALLMSKYLKQ
+988 
-1002 ANGDLNEAIT
+1002 
-1012 AYNAG
+1012 
-1017 FGTINK
+1017 
-1023 WKKGTGDLSKE
+1023 
-1034 NREYA
+1034 
-1039 IKVNTHRA
+1039 A
-1047 RYLGG
+1047 RYLSMLMNRYNGDQGRAIAAYHAGMGHVDKGRVVAGTG
-1052 EIYTPEAGAQ
+1052 EYVTR
-1062 GGAQYGVRGPLPD
+1062 VRGYQQMLNNGAVYGSKVDHSAPAIHEKIPD

-1151 PMPVEEARPVANNS
+1151 PMPVEEARPVASNS

-1197 PASTSQVTTAAND
+1197 PASTSLVTTAAND

>member
-30 REAVEDLKG
+30 REAVE
-39 GRVAT
+39 
-44 VDPVSR
+44 
-50 SVSALNRTIENSRPD
+50 
-65 FVANAPSVDPIV
+65 
-77 EAMKRLNL
+77 
-85 GDVSRIREDKVTNR
+85 
-99 AQQAAPTAHNPPNRR
+99 
-114 REAITEDVKA
+114 
-124 QRLETVKLARD
+124 D

-188 RVVQEGIAQQ
+188 RVVQEDVALQ
-198 EQQAKSTT
+198 EPQAKSTT
-206 PKGKKRRR
+206 RKGKKRRK
-214 KAIPEDIKAQRTEAA
+214 KAITEDVKAQRTEAA
-229 EHAREMFDQKG
+229 EHAREMFGQKG

-401 LSALD
+401 LRALD

-507 GGIYDAVTGWNDTEA
+507 GGIYGAVTGWNDTEA

-592 GITNLETYISN
+592 GITNLETYIAN

-730 NSEANAK
+730 NS
-737 EIAPELKAPVN
+737 
-748 SEANAKEITPELKA
+748 
-762 PVNSEANAKE
+762 
-772 IAPELKAPV
+772 
-781 NSEANA
+781 
-787 KEITPELKAPVNSHQ
+787 HQ

-812 AKQTN
+812 AKQSN
-817 IVTRVINAA
+817 IATRVINAA

-838 ETANQIINANAVETG
+838 QTANQIINANAVETG
-853 NSALQKIDKA
+853 NKAAQTIDAALGQSATGKEEALSAYEIDKRRFNNGKDVSLPKLNAAGYQWISDNADYFDELERKYGLEKGILSAVASAESSAGQRTGNPVDKNGNKLSSALGAFQITK
-863 IGQNS
+863 
-868 SSSSSLNTTGTR
+868 GTR
-880 NDIQKAADTYN
+880 EDLGLSDADAMDTRKAAD
-891 NGRLDVKVGGLGAEG
+891 GA
-906 KANLD
+906 
-911 KLAPYFAE
+911 
-919 LENKYGLPEGTLYS
+919 
-933 IAATESGGDPNA
+933 
-945 KSPLTRS
+945 
-952 PDGKLSGG
+952 
-960 ALGMFQFTSIARK
+960 
-973 ETGISEQDAFDPVKS
+973 
-988 AEAAALLMSKYLKQ
+988 
-1002 ANGDLNEAIT
+1002 
-1012 AYNAG
+1012 
-1017 FGTINK
+1017 
-1023 WKKGTGDLSKE
+1023 
-1034 NREYA
+1034 
-1039 IKVNTHRA
+1039 A
-1047 RYLGG
+1047 RYLSMLMNRYNGDQGRAIAAYHAGMGHVDKGRVVAGTG
-1052 EIYTPEAGAQ
+1052 EYVTR
-1062 GGAQYGVRGPLPD
+1062 VRGYQQMLNNGAVYGSKVDHSAPAIYEKIPD

-1090 DSPFEKGGLVDKI
+1090 DTPFEKGGLVDKI

>member
-15 VETASAK
+15 FETASAK

-30 REAVEDLKG
+30 REAVEDLKR

-65 FVANAPSVDPIV
+65 FVA
-77 EAMKRLNL
+77 K
-85 GDVSRIREDKVTNR
+85 
-99 AQQAAPTAHNPPNRR
+99 
-114 REAITEDVKA
+114 
-124 QRLETVKLARD
+124 
-135 LKGERVATVD
+135 
-145 PVSRSVSALNRTIE
+145 
-159 NSRPDFVANAPSVD
+159 APSVD

-188 RVVQEGIAQQ
+188 RVVQEDVAQQ

-206 PKGKKRRR
+206 PKSKKRRR
-214 KAIPEDIKAQRTEAA
+214 KAIPENVKAQRTEAA
-229 EHAREMFDQKG
+229 EHAREMFGQKG

-451 FGALGAKKLVGM
+451 FGALGVKKLVGM

-522 QRRAFGLKSGQDP
+522 QRRIFGLKGGEDP

-565 LKSLGFED
+565 LKSLGFEE

-671 IKEAAGNIWDG
+671 IKEAAGNIWNG

-724 ELKAPV
+724 ELK
-730 NSEANAK
+730 
-737 EIAPELKAPVN
+737 
-748 SEANAKEITPELKA
+748 T
-762 PVNSEANAKE
+762 
-772 IAPELKAPV
+772 
-781 NSEANA
+781 
-787 KEITPELKAPVNSHQ
+787 PVNSHQ
-802 ETSDSKTESD
+802 GTSDSKTKSN
-812 AKQTN
+812 AKRTN
-817 IVTRVINAA
+817 IVTRVVNAA
-826 LDTAKDSNKTVK
+826 LDTAKDSNKTAK

-853 NSALQKIDKA
+853 NKAAQTIDAALGQSATGNEEALSAYEIDKRRFNNGKDVSLPKLNAAGYQWISDNADYFDELERKYGLEKGILSAVASAESSAGQRTGNPVDKNGNKLSSALGAFQITK
-863 IGQNS
+863 
-868 SSSSSLNTTGTR
+868 GTR
-880 NDIQKAADTYN
+880 EDLGLSDADAMDTRKAAD
-891 NGRLDVKVGGLGAEG
+891 GA
-906 KANLD
+906 
-911 KLAPYFAE
+911 
-919 LENKYGLPEGTLYS
+919 
-933 IAATESGGDPNA
+933 
-945 KSPLTRS
+945 
-952 PDGKLSGG
+952 
-960 ALGMFQFTSIARK
+960 
-973 ETGISEQDAFDPVKS
+973 
-988 AEAAALLMSKYLKQ
+988 
-1002 ANGDLNEAIT
+1002 
-1012 AYNAG
+1012 
-1017 FGTINK
+1017 
-1023 WKKGTGDLSKE
+1023 
-1034 NREYA
+1034 
-1039 IKVNTHRA
+1039 A
-1047 RYLGG
+1047 RYLSMLMNRYNGDQGRAIAAYHAGMGHVDKGRVVAGTG
-1052 EIYTPEAGAQ
+1052 EYVTR
-1062 GGAQYGVRGPLPD
+1062 VRGYQQMLNNGAVYGSKVDHSAPAIYEKIPD

-1151 PMPVEEARPVANNS
+1151 PMPVEEARPVASNS

-1191 KNNAPE
+1191 KNNSPQ
-1197 PASTSQVTTAAND
+1197 PASTSQVTTATND

>member
-85 GDVSRIREDKVTNR
+85 GDVSRVVQEDVALQEPR
-99 AQQAAPTAHNPPNRR
+99 AKSTTRKGKKRR
-114 REAITEDVKA
+114 KKAITEDV
-124 QRLETVKLARD
+124 
-135 LKGERVATVD
+135 
-145 PVSRSVSALNRTIE
+145 
-159 NSRPDFVANAPSVD
+159 
-173 PIVDAMKRLNLGDVS
+173 
-188 RVVQEGIAQQ
+188 
-198 EQQAKSTT
+198 
-206 PKGKKRRR
+206 
-214 KAIPEDIKAQRTEAA
+214 KAQRTEAA
-229 EHAREMFDQKG
+229 EHAREMFGQKG

-365 RKSQNSADV
+365 RKSQSSADV

-426 LGKGAGGVASLL
+426 LGKGAGGIASLIFGRGALKKVGSMALGALGIKKVASLL
-438 MGRGMLKK
+438 G
-446 AGALA
+446 
-451 FGALGAKKLVGM
+451 F
-463 LRGGGKKTLAHEGGD
+463 GGKKAAAKEAGELATRG
-478 LAARAAGKLGLK
+478 AGKLATKGLGKLGVK
-490 AVGKG
+490 ALAKG

-522 QRRAFGLKSGQDP
+522 QRRAFGLKDGENP

-592 GITNLETYISN
+592 GVTNLETYISN

-682 VKNLPG
+682 VKNFPG

-709 IPNPIGEANAKEITP
+709 IPNPIG
-724 ELKAPV
+724 
-730 NSEANAK
+730 
-737 EIAPELKAPVN
+737 
-748 SEANAKEITPELKA
+748 
-762 PVNSEANAKE
+762 
-772 IAPELKAPV
+772 
-781 NSEANA
+781 EANA

-891 NGRLDVKVGGLGAEG
+891 NGNLDVKVGSLGAEG

-919 LENKYGLPEGTLYS
+919 LENKYGLPEGTLYA
-933 IAATESGGDPNA
+933 IAATESGGNPYA
-945 KSPLTRS
+945 KSQT
-952 PDGKLSGG
+952 G
-960 ALGMFQFTSIARK
+960 ALGMFQFTGIARE
-973 ETGISEQDAFDPVKS
+973 ETGLAEGESFDPVKS

-1052 EIYTPEAGAQ
+1052 EIYTPGAGAQ
-1062 GGAQYGVRGPLPD
+1062 GGAQYGVRGQLPD

-1172 AQMGIDGLFDKLRN
+1172 AQMGIDGLYDKLINARGMRSNN
-1186 SPGMR
+1186 SPQP
-1191 KNNAPE
+1191 N
-1197 PASTSQVTTAAND
+1197 STSQVTTAAND